1 MIGYLY
7 GHKKYIQITSYQ
19 ILSRYTETSTDGIW
33 QRKEK
38 LGEKYE
44 ENIIFALFSAFMVIA
59 IAVGF
64 YMHWNLTAIAILL
77 GILFVGTICYL
88 IGICQHLIMSIVVS
102 CKEKIHKAYR
112 KYIRR
117 IAVNCGRKVNRW
129 KLEDTGENHISLLSP
144 IDDFKRHKEYII
156 RLKNAIDQP
165 NVFNIALT
173 GSYGA
178 GKSSILKTFKAYYPE
193 YHYVNVS
200 LASFVEVNM
209 SESDSTPK
217 SNEDSFEEQLE
228 YSILQQLFYHVKATN
243 IPESRFG
250 RIERT
255 SRKKRIFVVVCI
267 LLFVVANLC
276 LFCQEQVT
284 KYFLIP
290 TEVLKSSF
298 LFGLSICVFIL
309 GICVILF
316 QLILFIKKISIKN
329 LTLDK
334 ATLEFEEKKNVSI
347 MNRYLDEILYLFQE
361 KKYNIVIF
369 EDIDR
374 FENTHIF
381 TKLRELNLILNQSEE
396 IGRRIIFLY
405 ALKDDI
411 FANAEERTKFFDYIV
426 PVIPF
431 VNVSNS
437 GDLFRRKIAN
447 LHIPEAEVRSSFITD
462 ISVFVNDMRVL
473 TNVVNEFDLYRNLLD
488 KKLNKEKLL
497 AMILYKN
504 LFPTDFSLLH
514 QNKGV
519 VYQTFFSAPKIRNEI
534 REDDSDRLKE
544 IDSEIQAISE
554 ETLRSIEELR
564 AVIVGKLLKLWPGD
578 DWEIYCDG
586 GKKQISSLFSEENIL
601 HILDG
606 NIYFENKYYRYQTR
620 HLNADEIKSSLG
632 ESYKYRI
639 RKKIIQSVADDKI
652 KTLRDKRKVLMDD
665 IAAIDK
671 YTLSVIAKTER
682 DIFEHVEIPKGE
694 EEKYKV
700 LKYFLEKGY
709 IDEEYFFYISIFQE
723 GRLTPSD
730 QEFLLSIKFNTP
742 KEFDYKLQEIPSLI
756 QNLSAVDYDHKGI
769 LNKDLLEYCLLHE
782 DEYEEECDAILKQM
796 IVHEQYIDLL
806 YQFMQ
811 EGNCVPTFIKRLAHI
826 DKNVWKSL
834 DMDKKHTNKDKD
846 RVISTLFKYA
856 DINDIRAINTSYP
869 FNTYINDNNNYSDL
883 FEDIDQ
889 VRARELLDLL
899 NLNVQSL
906 IDDSN
911 AADTYSYIYENN
923 MYALTLDNIK
933 VIFKHNDLPVVDLD
947 SAIYT
952 SIEETEL
959 NELQDYVLLELPAFV
974 ENLMLASSNI
984 HESSDTIVSLMDEDI
999 QTSDIIKLIK
1009 HNDTLWDDCKG
1020 ISDENIVRNL
1030 FWKNK
1035 IKMTIKNV
1043 KHYCSCIGTWK
1054 IDSSL
1059 VVFMN
1064 LNEEKTMEEFTKLV
1078 QSNDEHETELL
1089 ASVVKS
1095 DNINDNIAFSI
1106 FNNHWLIDAW
1116 SKELSQLNETRV
1128 RYVVDEGII
1137 TVSPSIYQDIIKG
1150 NPKLSKYLLCKDP
1163 DKIISEWDE
1172 FAFSITTVVEILS
1185 WVEYKKYH
1193 SFILDKIETESV
1205 TPIIANALLA
1215 YFSKSDSEFNL
1226 SLYKEAMEKSDN
1238 PALKILAST
1247 CCIAKRLIA
1256 MNELAGIFAKT
1267 KGIFEGLEKQGEVYS
1282 ISKQVEGA
1290 QDFME
1295 ALHQSKYIGQVKE
1308 KGDYLTGK
1316 VLKRKPK

>member
-1 MIGYLY
+1 M
-7 GHKKYIQITSYQ
+7 KT
-19 ILSRYTETSTDGIW
+19 
-33 QRKEK
+33 
-38 LGEKYE
+38 
-44 ENIIFALFSAFMVIA
+44 NIIFALFTAFIVIA

-64 YMHWNLTAIAILL
+64 YMQWNPIVIAILL
-77 GILFVGTICYL
+77 GMLFVGTICYL
-88 IGICQHLIMSIVVS
+88 IGICRHLIIPSVNS
-102 CKEKIHKAYR
+102 WKEKIHKAYR

-129 KLEDTGENHISLLSP
+129 KLEDTGEKHISLLSP

-217 SNEDSFEEQLE
+217 SKEDSFEEQLE

-255 SRKKRIFVVVCI
+255 SSRKRILMTVSI
-267 LLFVVANLC
+267 LVFVVANLF
-276 LFCQEQVT
+276 LFCQEQLA
-284 KYFLIP
+284 KFFLIP

-361 KKYNIVIF
+361 KKYNVVIF

-381 TKLRELNLILNQSEE
+381 TKLRELNMILNQSEE

-462 ISVFVNDMRVL
+462 ISAFVNDMRVL

-497 AMILYKN
+497 AMTLYKN
-504 LFPTDFSLLH
+504 LYPTDFSLLH

-519 VYQTFFSAPKIRNEI
+519 VYETFMSAKTLRDEI
-534 REDDSDRLKE
+534 QKDDWARLEE
-544 IDSEIQAISE
+544 IDLEIQAINE
-554 ETLRSIEELR
+554 ECVKSIEELR
-564 AVIVGKLLKLWPGD
+564 AVIIGKLMKLWPGE
-578 DWEIYCDG
+578 DWNIYCNRSRKSITD
-586 GKKQISSLFSEENIL
+586 LYSEENIQL
-601 HILDG
+601 ILKG
-606 NIYFENKYYRYQTR
+606 NVSFESRHNYRPRNLT
-620 HLNADEIKSSLG
+620 LDEIKTTLG
-632 ESYKYRI
+632 ESYYYTK
-639 RKKIIQSVADDKI
+639 RKEQIQSAANNKI
-652 KTLRDKRKVLMDD
+652 EYLRDERRAFMDE
-665 IAAIDK
+665 IAVTNK
-671 YTLSVIAKTER
+671 YTLLDIAKSDR
-682 DIFEHVEIPKGE
+682 NIFEYVGTIKGH

-700 LKYFLEKGY
+700 LKYLLEKGY
-709 IDEEYFFYISIFQE
+709 IDEEYFFYISIFHE

-730 QEFLLSIKFNTP
+730 QEFLLSIKFNAP

-756 QNLSAVDYDHKGI
+756 QNLSVVDYDHKGI

-796 IVHEQYIDLL
+796 VVHEEYIDLL
-806 YQFMQ
+806 YQFVH
-811 EGNCVPTFIKRLAHI
+811 EGNCVPTFIKRLVHI
-826 DKNVWKSL
+826 DNVWKSL
-834 DMDKKHTNKDKD
+834 DKDINHITKDKD
-846 RVISTLFKYA
+846 KVISMMFKYA
-856 DINDIRAINTSYP
+856 DINDIRTINTSYP
-869 FNTYINDNNNYSDL
+869 FNNYINDNNNYSNL

-889 VRARELLDLL
+889 VRVRELLDLL
-899 NLNVQSL
+899 DLTVQSL
-906 IDDSN
+906 KDDSN

-933 VIFKHNDLPVVDLD
+933 VIFKHNELPVDNLD

-959 NELQDYVLLELPAFV
+959 NELQDYVHQELPAIV
-974 ENLMLASSNI
+974 ENLMLASSNT

-999 QTSDIIKLIK
+999 KVDDIIKLIK
-1009 HNDTLWDDCKG
+1009 HNNTLWDDCKD
-1020 ISDENIVRNL
+1020 ITDKDIVSTL
-1030 FWKNK
+1030 FAENK
-1035 IKMTIKNV
+1035 IKMTFENV
-1043 KHYCSCIGTWK
+1043 KHYCSCIGSWN
-1054 IDSSL
+1054 IDGTL
-1059 VVFMN
+1059 VAFMN
-1064 LNEEKTMEEFTKLV
+1064 CNEEKSREEFSKLV
-1078 QSNDEHETELL
+1078 ESNDAHEIELL
-1089 ASVVKS
+1089 LSVVQADDIK
-1095 DNINDNIAFSI
+1095 DNIAYSV
-1106 FNNHWLIDAW
+1106 FNNHCLINVW
-1116 SKELSQLNETRV
+1116 SKNLSQLNEKRV
-1128 RYVVDEGII
+1128 RYVADEGII
-1137 TVSPSIYQDIIKG
+1137 SISPSNYQDIITEH
-1150 NPKLSKYLLCKDP
+1150 PLLSKYLLCKNP
-1163 DKIISEWDE
+1163 DNIISEWDE
-1172 FAFSITTVVEILS
+1172 FAFSITDVVEMLS
-1185 WVEYKKYH
+1185 WIEYKKYH
-1193 SFILDKIETESV
+1193 NFILNKIELESI
-1205 TPIIANALLA
+1205 TPDIADALLS
-1215 YFSKSDSEFNL
+1215 YFVNSDSEFNL
-1226 SLYKEAMEKSDN
+1226 PLYAEAMEKSDN
-1238 PALKILAST
+1238 LALKVFANT
-1247 CCIAKRLIA
+1247 CCIEKRTIA

-1267 KGIFEGLEKQGEVYS
+1267 KGIFEGLETQGEVYS

-1290 QDFME
+1290 QDFMN
-1295 ALHQSKYIGQVKE
+1295 ALHQFRYIGQVKE

>member
-1 MIGYLY
+1 M
-7 GHKKYIQITSYQ
+7 KV
-19 ILSRYTETSTDGIW
+19 
-33 QRKEK
+33 
-38 LGEKYE
+38 
-44 ENIIFALFSAFMVIA
+44 NIIFTLLTAFMLIA

-64 YMHWNLTAIAILL
+64 YMKWDSTAIAILFGL
-77 GILFVGTICYL
+77 SFVGIICNL
-88 IGICQHLIMSIVVS
+88 ISYCKKLILPFCRY
-102 CKEKIHKAYR
+102 CKAKIHKSYR
-112 KYIRR
+112 IIIRR
-117 IAVNCGRKVNRW
+117 LAVNCSRKINRW
-129 KLEDTGENHISLLSP
+129 KLEETDERQISLLSP
-144 IDDFKRHKEYII
+144 IDDFNRHKEYII

-209 SESDSTPK
+209 PESDITPK
-217 SNEDSFEEQLE
+217 DKEDGFEEQLE

-250 RIERT
+250 RIERI
-255 SRKKRIFVVVCI
+255 SKKKRILMVLGI
-267 LLFVVANLC
+267 LLFVVANLF
-276 LFCQEQVT
+276 LFCQEQVN

-290 TEVLKSSF
+290 AEVLKSSS
-298 LFGLSICVFIL
+298 LFGISISVFVI

-361 KKYNIVIF
+361 KKYNVVIF

-396 IGRRIIFLY
+396 IGRRIVFLY

-431 VNVSNS
+431 VNASNS
-437 GDLFRRKIAN
+437 GDLFRRKITD
-447 LHIPEAEVRSSFITD
+447 LHIPEAEVSSSFITD

-488 KKLNKEKLL
+488 KKLKKGKLL

-504 LFPTDFSLLH
+504 LYPTDFSLLH

-519 VYQTFFSAPKIRNEI
+519 VYETFMSVETLKDEI
-534 REDDSDRLKE
+534 LEDDRTRINKFNSD
-544 IDSEIQAISE
+544 IQNINEECLRNLNELYAVIIGKFITLYPDGGWYLYCDNKRRDISE
-554 ETLRSIEELR
+554 FYS
-564 AVIVGKLLKLWPGD
+564 D
-578 DWEIYCDG
+578 
-586 GKKQISSLFSEENIL
+586 ENIL
-601 HILDG
+601 KILNGQVGFSENYYGPRFFSKEDIKKALG
-606 NIYFENKYYRYQTR
+606 N
-620 HLNADEIKSSLG
+620 
-632 ESYKYRI
+632 SYDYVK
-639 RKKIIQSVADDKI
+639 RKELIQSIADDKI

-671 YTLSVIAKTER
+671 YTLSDIAKADR

-730 QEFLLSIKFNTP
+730 QEFLLSIKFNAP

-796 IVHEQYIDLL
+796 VVHEQYIDLL

-811 EGNCVPTFIKRLAHI
+811 EGNCVPTFIKRLVHI
-826 DKNVWKSL
+826 DNVWKSL
-834 DMDKKHTNKDKD
+834 DKDINHITKDKD
-846 RVISTLFKYA
+846 KVISAMFKYA
-856 DINDIRAINTSYP
+856 DINDIRTVNTSYP

-906 IDDSN
+906 IDGSN

-923 MYALTLDNIK
+923 MYALTLDNVK
-933 VIFKHNDLPVVDLD
+933 VIFKHNELPVDNLD

-959 NELQDYVLLELPAFV
+959 NELQDYVHQELPAIV
-974 ENLMLASSNI
+974 KNLMLASSNT

-1009 HNDTLWDDCKG
+1009 HNDTLWDDCKN
-1020 ISDENIVRNL
+1020 ITDQNIVSTL
-1030 FWKNK
+1030 FVENK
-1035 IKMTIKNV
+1035 IKMTFENV
-1043 KHYCSCIGTWK
+1043 KHYCSCIGSWN
-1054 IDSSL
+1054 IDNTL
-1059 VVFMN
+1059 VDFMN
-1064 LNEEKTMEEFTKLV
+1064 LNEEKSMEEFTKLV
-1078 QSNDEHETELL
+1078 QSNDEHEIELL
-1089 ASVVKS
+1089 TSVVQS
-1095 DNINDNIAFSI
+1095 DNIIDNIAFSV
-1106 FNNHWLIDAW
+1106 FNNYWLIDVW
-1116 SKELSQLNETRV
+1116 SKELSQLNENRV
-1128 RYVVDEGII
+1128 RYVVNEGII
-1137 TVSPSIYQDIIKG
+1137 TVSSSIYQDIIKG
-1150 NPKLSKYLLCKDP
+1150 HPKLSKYLLCKDP

-1193 SFILDKIETESV
+1193 SFILDQIETESV
-1205 TPIIANALLA
+1205 TPIIANALLS

-1226 SLYKEAMEKSDN
+1226 SLYTEAMEKSDN

-1256 MNELAGIFAKT
+1256 MNELPNIFAKA

-1290 QDFME
+1290 RHFMD
-1295 ALHQSKYIGQVKE
+1295 ALHQFRYIGQVKE

>member
-1 MIGYLY
+1 M
-7 GHKKYIQITSYQ
+7 KT
-19 ILSRYTETSTDGIW
+19 
-33 QRKEK
+33 
-38 LGEKYE
+38 
-44 ENIIFALFSAFMVIA
+44 NIIFALFTAFIVIA

-64 YMHWNLTAIAILL
+64 YMQWNPIVIAILL
-77 GILFVGTICYL
+77 GMLFVGTICYL
-88 IGICQHLIMSIVVS
+88 IGICRHLIIPSVNS
-102 CKEKIHKAYR
+102 WKEKIHKAYR

-129 KLEDTGENHISLLSP
+129 KLEDTGEKHISLLSP

-200 LASFVEVNM
+200 LASFVEINM

-217 SNEDSFEEQLE
+217 SKEDSFEEQLE

-255 SRKKRIFVVVCI
+255 SSRKRILMTVSI
-267 LLFVVANLC
+267 LVFVVANLF
-276 LFCQEQVT
+276 LFCQEQLA
-284 KYFLIP
+284 KFFLIP

-361 KKYNIVIF
+361 KKYNVVIF

-431 VNVSNS
+431 VNASNS
-437 GDLFRRKIAN
+437 GDLFRRKITG
-447 LHIPEAEVRSSFITD
+447 LRIPEVEVSSSFITD
-462 ISVFVNDMRVL
+462 ISAFVNDMRVL

-488 KKLNKEKLL
+488 KKLKKEKLL

-504 LFPTDFSLLH
+504 LYPTDFSLLH

-519 VYQTFFSAPKIRNEI
+519 VYETFMSA
-534 REDDSDRLKE
+534 
-544 IDSEIQAISE
+544 
-554 ETLRSIEELR
+554 ETLRDEILEDDRTQIDKVDSNLQAINEECLR
-564 AVIVGKLLKLWPGD
+564 NLNELYAVIIGKFITLYPDGGWYL
-578 DWEIYCDG
+578 YCDNKRRG
-586 GKKQISSLFSEENIL
+586 ISEFYSDENIL
-601 HILDG
+601 KILNGQVGFSED
-606 NIYFENKYYRYQTR
+606 YSRPRFFSKE
-620 HLNADEIKSSLG
+620 EIKNVLG
-632 ESYKYRI
+632 NSFDYEK
-639 RKKIIQSVADDKI
+639 RKKRIQSITDDKI
-652 KTLRDKRKVLMDD
+652 KTLRDKRKALMDD
-665 IAAIDK
+665 IAAIEK
-671 YTLSVIAKTER
+671 HTLSDIAKSDR
-682 DIFEHVEIPKGE
+682 DIFEHVGTIKGQ

-700 LKYFLEKGY
+700 LKYLLEKGY

-730 QEFLLSIKFNTP
+730 QEFLLSIKFNAP

-796 IVHEQYIDLL
+796 VVHEQYIDLL

-811 EGNCVPTFIKRLAHI
+811 EGNCVPTFIKRLVHI
-826 DKNVWKSL
+826 DNVWKSL
-834 DMDKKHTNKDKD
+834 DKDINHIAKDKNK
-846 RVISTLFKYA
+846 VISMMFKYA
-856 DINDIRAINTSYP
+856 DINDIRTVNTSYP
-869 FNTYINDNNNYSDL
+869 FNTYINDNNNYSEL

-923 MYALTLDNIK
+923 MYALTLDNVK
-933 VIFKHNDLPVVDLD
+933 VIFKHNELPVDNLD

-959 NELQDYVLLELPAFV
+959 NELQDYVHQELPAIV
-974 ENLMLASSNI
+974 ENLMLASSNT
-984 HESSDTIVSLMDEDI
+984 HESSDTIVSLMEEDI

-1009 HNDTLWDDCKG
+1009 HNDTLWDDCK
-1020 ISDENIVRNL
+1020 NITDQNVVSTL
-1030 FWKNK
+1030 FVENK
-1035 IKMTIKNV
+1035 IKMTFENV
-1043 KHYCSCIGTWK
+1043 KYYCSCIGSWN
-1054 IDSSL
+1054 IDNIL
-1059 VVFMN
+1059 TAFMN
-1064 LNEEKTMEEFTKLV
+1064 RNEEKSMEEFTKLV
-1078 QSNDEHETELL
+1078 ESNDAHEIELL
-1089 ASVVKS
+1089 LSVVQADDIK
-1095 DNINDNIAFSI
+1095 DNIAYSV
-1106 FNNHWLIDAW
+1106 FNNHCLIDVW
-1116 SKELSQLNETRV
+1116 SKNLSQLNVKRV

-1137 TVSPSIYQDIIKG
+1137 SISPSNYQDIITEH
-1150 NPKLSKYLLCKDP
+1150 PLLSKYLLCKNP
-1163 DKIISEWDE
+1163 DSIISEWDE
-1172 FAFSITTVVEILS
+1172 FAFSITAVVEMLS
-1185 WVEYKKYH
+1185 WIEYKKYH
-1193 SFILDKIETESV
+1193 NFILNKIELESI
-1205 TPIIANALLA
+1205 TPTIANALLS

-1226 SLYKEAMEKSDN
+1226 SLYAEAMEKSSN
-1238 PALKILAST
+1238 PALKVLAST
-1247 CCIAKRLIA
+1247 CCIAKRIIA
-1256 MNELAGIFAKT
+1256 VNELPNIFAKT

-1290 QDFME
+1290 QDFMN
-1295 ALHQSKYIGQVKE
+1295 ALHQFRYIGQVKE

>member
-1 MIGYLY
+1 
-7 GHKKYIQITSYQ
+7 
-19 ILSRYTETSTDGIW
+19 
-33 QRKEK
+33 
-38 LGEKYE
+38 
-44 ENIIFALFSAFMVIA
+44 MVIA

-64 YMHWNLTAIAILL
+64 YMQWNPTVIVILL
-77 GILFVGTICYL
+77 GMLFMGTICYL
-88 IGICQHLIMSIVVS
+88 IGICRHLIISSIIS
-102 CKEKIHKAYR
+102 YKEKIHKAYR

-298 LFGLSICVFIL
+298 LFGSSICIFIL

-361 KKYNIVIF
+361 KKYNVVIF

-396 IGRRIIFLY
+396 IGRRIVFLY

-431 VNVSNS
+431 VNASNS
-437 GDLFRRKIAN
+437 GDLFRRKITD
-447 LHIPEAEVRSSFITD
+447 LHIPEAEVSSSFITD

-488 KKLNKEKLL
+488 KKLKKGKLL

-504 LFPTDFSLLH
+504 LYPTDFSWLH

-519 VYQTFFSAPKIRNEI
+519 VYETFMSSPKIRSEI

-544 IDSEIQAISE
+544 IDSEIQGISE

-564 AVIVGKLLKLWPGD
+564 AVIVGKLLKLWPGPGWD
-578 DWEIYCDG
+578 IYCDG
-586 GKKQISSLFSEENIL
+586 RNIDINSLYSEDNIQ
-601 HILDG
+601 HILKG
-606 NIYFENKYYRYQTR
+606 NIFFRNSIYSNSVK
-620 HLNADEIKSSLG
+620 HLNTDEIKSTLG
-632 ESYKYRI
+632 ESYKYSV
-639 RKKIIQSVADDKI
+639 RKKNIQSVANNKI
-652 KTLRDKRKVLMDD
+652 EYLRDERRAFMDE

-671 YTLSVIAKTER
+671 YTLTDIAKSDR
-682 DIFEHVEIPKGE
+682 DIFEHVDIPKGE

-700 LKYFLEKGY
+700 LKYLLEKGY

-730 QEFLLSIKFNTP
+730 QEFLLLSNSIH
-742 KEFDYKLQEIPSLI
+742 Q
-756 QNLSAVDYDHKGI
+756 
-769 LNKDLLEYCLLHE
+769 
-782 DEYEEECDAILKQM
+782 
-796 IVHEQYIDLL
+796 
-806 YQFMQ
+806 
-811 EGNCVPTFIKRLAHI
+811 
-826 DKNVWKSL
+826 
-834 DMDKKHTNKDKD
+834 
-846 RVISTLFKYA
+846 
-856 DINDIRAINTSYP
+856 
-869 FNTYINDNNNYSDL
+869 
-883 FEDIDQ
+883 
-889 VRARELLDLL
+889 
-899 NLNVQSL
+899 
-906 IDDSN
+906 
-911 AADTYSYIYENN
+911 
-923 MYALTLDNIK
+923 
-933 VIFKHNDLPVVDLD
+933 
-947 SAIYT
+947 
-952 SIEETEL
+952 
-959 NELQDYVLLELPAFV
+959 
-974 ENLMLASSNI
+974 
-984 HESSDTIVSLMDEDI
+984 
-999 QTSDIIKLIK
+999 
-1009 HNDTLWDDCKG
+1009 
-1020 ISDENIVRNL
+1020 RNL
-1030 FWKNK
+1030 
-1035 IKMTIKNV
+1035 II
-1043 KHYCSCIGTWK
+1043 SCK
-1054 IDSSL
+1054 K
-1059 VVFMN
+1059 F
-1064 LNEEKTMEEFTKLV
+1064 
-1078 QSNDEHETELL
+1078 LL
-1089 ASVVKS
+1089 
-1095 DNINDNIAFSI
+1095 
-1106 FNNHWLIDAW
+1106 
-1116 SKELSQLNETRV
+1116 LSRT
-1128 RYVVDEGII
+1128 
-1137 TVSPSIYQDIIKG
+1137 
-1150 NPKLSKYLLCKDP
+1150 YLL
-1163 DKIISEWDE
+1163 
-1172 FAFSITTVVEILS
+1172 
-1185 WVEYKKYH
+1185 
-1193 SFILDKIETESV
+1193 
-1205 TPIIANALLA
+1205 
-1215 YFSKSDSEFNL
+1215 
-1226 SLYKEAMEKSDN
+1226 
-1238 PALKILAST
+1238 
-1247 CCIAKRLIA
+1247 
-1256 MNELAGIFAKT
+1256 
-1267 KGIFEGLEKQGEVYS
+1267 
-1282 ISKQVEGA
+1282 
-1290 QDFME
+1290 
-1295 ALHQSKYIGQVKE
+1295 
-1308 KGDYLTGK
+1308 
-1316 VLKRKPK
+1316 

>member
-1 MIGYLY
+1 
-7 GHKKYIQITSYQ
+7 
-19 ILSRYTETSTDGIW
+19 
-33 QRKEK
+33 
-38 LGEKYE
+38 
-44 ENIIFALFSAFMVIA
+44 MVIA

-64 YMHWNLTAIAILL
+64 YMQWNPTVIVILL
-77 GILFVGTICYL
+77 GMLFVGTICYL
-88 IGICQHLIMSIVVS
+88 IGICRHLIMPSVNS
-102 CKEKIHKAYR
+102 WKEKIHKAYR

-117 IAVNCGRKVNRW
+117 IAVNCGRKVIRW
-129 KLEDTGENHISLLSP
+129 KLEDAGEKHISLLSP

-217 SNEDSFEEQLE
+217 SKEDSFEEQLE

-250 RIERT
+250 RIERI
-255 SRKKRIFVVVCI
+255 SKKKRILMALGI
-267 LLFVVANLC
+267 LLFVVANLF

-290 TEVLKSSF
+290 PEVLKYSF
-298 LFGLSICVFIL
+298 LFGISISVFVF

-347 MNRYLDEILYLFQE
+347 MNRYLDEILYLFQGN
-361 KKYNIVIF
+361 KYNVVIF

-396 IGRRIIFLY
+396 IGRRIVFLY

-431 VNVSNS
+431 VNASNS
-437 GDLFRRKIAN
+437 GDLFRRKITG
-447 LHIPEAEVRSSFITD
+447 LRIPEVEVSSSFITD
-462 ISVFVNDMRVL
+462 ISAFVNDMRVL

-488 KKLNKEKLL
+488 KKLKKEKLL

-504 LFPTDFSLLH
+504 LYPTDFSLLH

-519 VYQTFFSAPKIRNEI
+519 VYETFMSA
-534 REDDSDRLKE
+534 
-544 IDSEIQAISE
+544 
-554 ETLRSIEELR
+554 ETLRDEILEDDRTQIDKVDSNLQAINEECLR
-564 AVIVGKLLKLWPGD
+564 NLNELYAVIIGKFITLYPDGGWYL
-578 DWEIYCDG
+578 YCDNKRRG
-586 GKKQISSLFSEENIL
+586 ISEFYSDENIL
-601 HILDG
+601 KILNGQVGFSED
-606 NIYFENKYYRYQTR
+606 YSRPRFFSKE
-620 HLNADEIKSSLG
+620 EIKNVLG
-632 ESYKYRI
+632 NSFDYEK
-639 RKKIIQSVADDKI
+639 RKKRIQSITDDKI
-652 KTLRDKRKVLMDD
+652 KTLRDKRKALMDD
-665 IAAIDK
+665 IAAIEK
-671 YTLSVIAKTER
+671 HTLSDIAKSDR
-682 DIFEHVEIPKGE
+682 DIFEHVGTIKGQ

-700 LKYFLEKGY
+700 LKYLLEKGY

-730 QEFLLSIKFNTP
+730 QEFLLSIKFNAP

-796 IVHEQYIDLL
+796 VVHEQYIDLL

-811 EGNCVPTFIKRLAHI
+811 EGNCVPTFIKRLVHI
-826 DKNVWKSL
+826 DNVWKSL
-834 DMDKKHTNKDKD
+834 DKDINHIAKDKNK
-846 RVISTLFKYA
+846 VISMMFKYA
-856 DINDIRAINTSYP
+856 DINDIRTVNTSYP
-869 FNTYINDNNNYSDL
+869 FNTYINDNNNYSEL

-923 MYALTLDNIK
+923 MYALTLDNVK
-933 VIFKHNDLPVVDLD
+933 VIFKHNELPVDNLD

-959 NELQDYVLLELPAFV
+959 NELQDYVHQELPAIV
-974 ENLMLASSNI
+974 ENLMLASSNT
-984 HESSDTIVSLMDEDI
+984 HESFDTIVSLMEEDI

-1009 HNDTLWDDCKG
+1009 HNDTLWDDCK
-1020 ISDENIVRNL
+1020 NITDQNVVSTL
-1030 FWKNK
+1030 FVENK
-1035 IKMTIKNV
+1035 IKMTFENV
-1043 KHYCSCIGTWK
+1043 KYYCSCIGSWN
-1054 IDSSL
+1054 IDNIL
-1059 VVFMN
+1059 TAFMN
-1064 LNEEKTMEEFTKLV
+1064 RNEEKSMEEFTKLV
-1078 QSNDEHETELL
+1078 ESNDAHEIELL
-1089 ASVVKS
+1089 LSVVQADDIK
-1095 DNINDNIAFSI
+1095 DNIAYSV
-1106 FNNHWLIDAW
+1106 FNNHCLIDVW
-1116 SKELSQLNETRV
+1116 SKNLSQLNVKRV

-1137 TVSPSIYQDIIKG
+1137 SISPSNYQDIITEH
-1150 NPKLSKYLLCKDP
+1150 PLLSKYLLCKNP
-1163 DKIISEWDE
+1163 DSIISEWDE
-1172 FAFSITTVVEILS
+1172 FAFSITAVVEMLS
-1185 WVEYKKYH
+1185 WIEYKKYH
-1193 SFILDKIETESV
+1193 NFILNKIELESI
-1205 TPIIANALLA
+1205 TPTIANALLS

-1226 SLYKEAMEKSDN
+1226 SLYAEAMEKSSN
-1238 PALKILAST
+1238 PALKVLAST
-1247 CCIAKRLIA
+1247 CCIAKRIIA
-1256 MNELAGIFAKT
+1256 VNELPNIFAKT

-1290 QDFME
+1290 QDFMN
-1295 ALHQSKYIGQVKE
+1295 ALHQFRYIGQVKE

>member
-1 MIGYLY
+1 M
-7 GHKKYIQITSYQ
+7 KA
-19 ILSRYTETSTDGIW
+19 
-33 QRKEK
+33 
-38 LGEKYE
+38 
-44 ENIIFALFSAFMVIA
+44 NIIFTLLTAFMLIA
-59 IAVGF
+59 LAVGF
-64 YMHWNLTAIAILL
+64 YMKWGSIAIAILL
-77 GILFVGTICYL
+77 GLSFVGIICNL
-88 IGICQHLIMSIVVS
+88 ISYCKKLILSFGRY
-102 CKEKIHKAYR
+102 CKAKIHKSYR
-112 KYIRR
+112 IIIRR
-117 IAVNCGRKVNRW
+117 LAVICSRKINRW
-129 KLEDTGENHISLLSP
+129 KLEETDERQISLLSP
-144 IDDFKRHKEYII
+144 IDDFNRHKEYII

-200 LASFVEVNM
+200 LASFVEVNL
-209 SESDSTPK
+209 SDGDNTVNGK
-217 SNEDSFEEQLE
+217 QDSFEEQLE

-255 SRKKRIFVVVCI
+255 SRKKRILVVVSI
-267 LLFVVANLC
+267 LLFIVANLF
-276 LFCQEQVT
+276 LFCQEQVN

-298 LFGLSICVFIL
+298 LFGISISVLFI
-309 GICVILF
+309 GIFVILF

-361 KKYNIVIF
+361 KKYNVVIF

-462 ISVFVNDMRVL
+462 ISAFVNDMRVL

-504 LFPTDFSLLH
+504 LYPTDFSLLH

-519 VYQTFFSAPKIRNEI
+519 VYETFISTGLLKDEI
-534 REDDSDRLKE
+534 KKDDRKRLEE
-544 IDSEIQAISE
+544 IDLEIQAISE
-554 ETLRSIEELR
+554 ESLRSIEELR
-564 AVIVGKLLKLWPGD
+564 AVIVGKILKLWPGS
-578 DWEIYCDG
+578 DWEIYIDG
-586 GKKQISSLFSEENIL
+586 NKVDISSLYSEKNIQ
-601 HILDG
+601 HILNG
-606 NIYFENKYYRYQTR
+606 NISFRNNYYSYDVKNFTVE
-620 HLNADEIKSSLG
+620 EIKSTLG
-632 ESYKYRI
+632 ESYNYSK
-639 RKKIIQSVADDKI
+639 RKTLIQSIADDKI
-652 KTLRDKRKVLMDD
+652 EYLREERKVFADALSATEKFTLLD
-665 IAAIDK
+665 IAKSD
-671 YTLSVIAKTER
+671 R
-682 DIFEHVEIPKGE
+682 NIFEHVDTIKGH

-700 LKYFLEKGY
+700 LKYLLEKGY
-709 IDEEYFFYISIFQE
+709 IDEKYFFYISIFQE

-730 QEFLLSIKFNTP
+730 QEFLLSIKFNAP

-756 QNLSAVDYDHKGI
+756 QNLSVVDYDHKGI
-769 LNKDLLEYCLLHE
+769 LNKDLLKYCLLHD
-782 DEYEEECDAILKQM
+782 DEYDDECDAILKQM
-796 IVHEQYIDLL
+796 VVHEQYIDLL

-811 EGNCVPTFIKRLAHI
+811 EGNCVPTFIKRLVHI

-834 DMDKKHTNKDKD
+834 NMDMNHTNKDKD
-846 RVISTLFKYA
+846 RVISTMFKYA
-856 DINDIRAINTSYP
+856 DINDIRSVNTSYP
-869 FNTYINDNNNYSDL
+869 FNTYVNDNYNYSDL

-889 VRARELLDLL
+889 KKVRELLDLL
-899 NLNVQSL
+899 DLNVQSL
-906 IDDSN
+906 KDDSN
-911 AADTYSYIYENN
+911 GTDTYSYIYENN

-933 VIFKHNDLPVVDLD
+933 VIFKHNELPVDNLD

-952 SIEETEL
+952 SIEEAEL
-959 NELQDYVLLELPAFV
+959 NELQGYVLQELPAFV
-974 ENLMLASSNI
+974 DNLMLTSSNT

-999 QTSDIIKLIK
+999 KLDDIIKLIK
-1009 HNDTLWDDCKG
+1009 HNDTLWDDCKD
-1020 ISDENIVRNL
+1020 ITDKDVVSTL
-1030 FWKNK
+1030 FAENK
-1035 IKMTIKNV
+1035 IKMTFENV
-1043 KHYCSCIGTWK
+1043 KHYCSCIDSWN
-1054 IDSSL
+1054 IDNTL
-1059 VVFMN
+1059 AAFMN
-1064 LNEEKTMEEFTKLV
+1064 RNNEKSMKEFTKLV
-1078 QSNDEHETELL
+1078 ESNDAHEIELL
-1089 ASVVKS
+1089 LSVVQADDIK
-1095 DNINDNIAFSI
+1095 DNIAYSV
-1106 FNNHWLIDAW
+1106 FNNHCLIDVW
-1116 SKELSQLNETRV
+1116 SKNLSQLNEKRV

-1137 TVSPSIYQDIIKG
+1137 SISPSNYQDIITEH
-1150 NPKLSKYLLCKDP
+1150 PLLSKYLLCKDP

-1172 FAFSITTVVEILS
+1172 FAFSITAVVEMLS
-1185 WVEYKKYH
+1185 WIEYKKYH
-1193 SFILDKIETESV
+1193 NFILNKIELESI
-1205 TPIIANALLA
+1205 TPTIANALLS
-1215 YFSKSDSEFNL
+1215 YFSKPDSEFNL
-1226 SLYKEAMEKSDN
+1226 SLYTEAMEKSSN
-1238 PALKILAST
+1238 PALKVLAST
-1247 CCIAKRLIA
+1247 CCITKRMIA
-1256 MNELAGIFAKT
+1256 INELPNIFAKT

-1290 QDFME
+1290 QHFMD
-1295 ALHQSKYIGQVKE
+1295 ALHQFKYIGQVKE

>member
-1 MIGYLY
+1 
-7 GHKKYIQITSYQ
+7 
-19 ILSRYTETSTDGIW
+19 
-33 QRKEK
+33 
-38 LGEKYE
+38 
-44 ENIIFALFSAFMVIA
+44 MVIA

-64 YMHWNLTAIAILL
+64 YMQWNPTVIVILL
-77 GILFVGTICYL
+77 GMLFMGTICYL
-88 IGICQHLIMSIVVS
+88 IGICRHLIISSIIS
-102 CKEKIHKAYR
+102 YKEKIDKAYR
-112 KYIRR
+112 KYIRK
-117 IAVNCGRKVNRW
+117 IAVNCSRKVNRW

-396 IGRRIIFLY
+396 IGRRIVFLY

-431 VNVSNS
+431 VNASNS

-671 YTLSVIAKTER
+671 YTLSVIAKTDR

-694 EEKYKV
+694 EEKHKV
-700 LKYFLEKGY
+700 LKYLLEKGY

-756 QNLSAVDYDHKGI
+756 QNLSVVDYDHKGI
-769 LNKDLLEYCLLHE
+769 LNKDLLKFCLLHE
-782 DEYEEECDAILKQM
+782 DEYEDECDAILKQM
-796 IVHEQYIDLL
+796 VVHEQYIDLL

-811 EGNCVPTFIKRLAHI
+811 EGNCVPTFIKRLVRI

-834 DMDKKHTNKDKD
+834 NMDKKHTNKDKD

-959 NELQDYVLLELPAFV
+959 NELQGYVHQELPAFV
-974 ENLMLASSNI
+974 DNLMLTSSNT

-999 QTSDIIKLIK
+999 KVDDIIKLIK
-1009 HNDTLWDDCKG
+1009 HNNTLWDDCKD
-1020 ISDENIVRNL
+1020 ITDKDVVSTL
-1030 FWKNK
+1030 FAENK
-1035 IKMTIKNV
+1035 IKMTFENV
-1043 KHYCSCIGTWK
+1043 KHYCSCIGSWN
-1054 IDSSL
+1054 IDGTL
-1059 VVFMN
+1059 VAFMN
-1064 LNEEKTMEEFTKLV
+1064 CNEEKSMEEFTKLV
-1078 QSNDEHETELL
+1078 ESNDEHEKELL
-1089 ASVVKS
+1089 SSVVES
-1095 DNINDNIAFSI
+1095 DGINDKIAFSI
-1106 FNNHWLIDAW
+1106 FNNRILIDIW
-1116 SKELSQLNETRV
+1116 CKDLSQLNVKRI

-1137 TVSPSIYQDIIKG
+1137 SISPSTYQDIIAEH
-1150 NPKLSKYLLCKDP
+1150 PLLSKYLLCKNP
-1163 DKIISEWDE
+1163 DSIISEWDE
-1172 FAFSITTVVEILS
+1172 FAFSITDVVEMLS
-1185 WVEYKKYH
+1185 WIEYKKYH
-1193 SFILDKIETESV
+1193 NFILNKIELESI
-1205 TPIIANALLA
+1205 TPTIANALLS
-1215 YFSKSDSEFNL
+1215 YFCKSYSEFNL
-1226 SLYKEAMEKSDN
+1226 SLYTEAMEKSSN
-1238 PALKILAST
+1238 PVLKVLAST

>member
-1 MIGYLY
+1 M
-7 GHKKYIQITSYQ
+7 KK
-19 ILSRYTETSTDGIW
+19 
-33 QRKEK
+33 
-38 LGEKYE
+38 
-44 ENIIFALFSAFMVIA
+44 NIIFALFTAFMLIA
-59 IAVGF
+59 ISVGF
-64 YMHWNLTAIAILL
+64 YMQWNPTVVAILL
-77 GILFVGTICYL
+77 GVLFVGTICYL
-88 IGICQHLIMSIVVS
+88 IGICRQLIMPSVIS
-102 CKEKIHKAYR
+102 CKDKIHKAYR
-112 KYIRR
+112 KIIRR
-117 IAVNCGRKVNRW
+117 IAINCSRKINRW
-129 KLEDTGENHISLLSP
+129 KLEETDERQISLLSP
-144 IDDFKRHKEYII
+144 IDDFNRHKEYII

-209 SESDSTPK
+209 PESDSTPK
-217 SNEDSFEEQLE
+217 GKDDSFEEQLE

-255 SRKKRIFVVVCI
+255 SSRKRILMAVSI
-267 LLFVVANLC
+267 LVFVVANLF
-276 LFCQEQVT
+276 LFCQVQVN

-290 TEVLKSSF
+290 AEVLKSSS
-298 LFGLSICVFIL
+298 LFGISISVFVI

-316 QLILFIKKISIKN
+316 KLILFIKKISIKN

-361 KKYNIVIF
+361 KKYNVVIF

-396 IGRRIIFLY
+396 IGRRIVFLY

-462 ISVFVNDMRVL
+462 ISAFVNDMRVL

-504 LFPTDFSLLH
+504 LYPTDFSLLH

-519 VYQTFFSAPKIRNEI
+519 VYQTFVSAETLRNEI
-534 REDDSDRLKE
+534 QEDDRKRIDD
-544 IDSEIQAISE
+544 IDSEIQDITE
-554 ETLRSIEELR
+554 ESLKSIEELR
-564 AVIVGKLLKLWPGD
+564 AVIVGKFLKLWPGSG
-578 DWEIYCDG
+578 WEIYCDG
-586 GKKQISSLFSEENIL
+586 NKIDISSLYSEKNIL
-601 HILDG
+601 HILEGDIFFR
-606 NIYFENKYYRYQTR
+606 NTYYSYDVK
-620 HLNADEIKSSLG
+620 HLTADEIKSSLG
-632 ESYKYRI
+632 ESYNYSK
-639 RKKIIQSVADDKI
+639 RKELIQSIADDKI
-652 KTLRDKRKVLMDD
+652 EDLREERKVFVDALSATKKITLLD
-665 IAAIDK
+665 IAKSD
-671 YTLSVIAKTER
+671 R
-682 DIFEHVEIPKGE
+682 NIFEHVDTIKGH

-700 LKYFLEKGY
+700 LKYLLEKGY
-709 IDEEYFFYISIFQE
+709 IDEKYFFYISIFQE

-730 QEFLLSIKFNTP
+730 QEFLLSIKFNAP

-756 QNLSAVDYDHKGI
+756 QNLSIVDYDHKGI
-769 LNKDLLEYCLLHE
+769 LNKDLLEFCLLHE
-782 DEYEEECDAILKQM
+782 DEYEYEIKCDAILKQM
-796 IVHEQYIDLL
+796 VVHEQYIDLL
-806 YQFMQ
+806 YKFMQ
-811 EGNCVPTFIKRLAHI
+811 EGDCVPTFIKRLAHI

-856 DINDIRAINTSYP
+856 DINDIRSVDTSYP

-899 NLNVQSL
+899 DLNVQSL

-911 AADTYSYIYENN
+911 AADTYSYIYDNN

-933 VIFKHNDLPVVDLD
+933 VIFKHNELPVDNLD

-959 NELQDYVLLELPAFV
+959 NELQDYVHQELPAIV
-974 ENLMLASSNI
+974 ENLMLAPSNTN
-984 HESSDTIVSLMDEDI
+984 ESSDSIVSLMNKDI
-999 QTSDIIKLIK
+999 QASDIIKLIN
-1009 HNDTLWDDCKG
+1009 HNVTLWDDCEG
-1020 ISDENIVRNL
+1020 ITDKDIVSTL
-1030 FWKNK
+1030 FVGNK
-1035 IKMTIKNV
+1035 IKMTFENV
-1043 KHYCSCIGTWK
+1043 KHYCSCIGSWN
-1054 IDSSL
+1054 IDDTL

-1064 LNEEKTMEEFTKLV
+1064 RNEEKSMEEFTKLV
-1078 QSNDEHETELL
+1078 EINDEHEIELL
-1089 ASVVKS
+1089 ASVVQS
-1095 DNINDNIAFSI
+1095 DDINDNIAFSV
-1106 FNNHWLIDAW
+1106 FNNHCLIDIW
-1116 SKELSQLNETRV
+1116 CNDLSQLNNTRV

-1137 TVSPSIYQDIIKG
+1137 SISPSTYQDIITEH
-1150 NPKLSKYLLCKDP
+1150 PLLSKYLLCKNP
-1163 DKIISEWDE
+1163 DNIISEWDE
-1172 FAFSITTVVEILS
+1172 FAFSITTVVEMLS
-1185 WVEYKKYH
+1185 WIEYKKYH
-1193 SFILDKIETESV
+1193 NFILNKIELESI
-1205 TPIIANALLA
+1205 TPTIANALLS
-1215 YFSKSDSEFNL
+1215 YFSKPDSEFNL
-1226 SLYKEAMEKSDN
+1226 SLYTEAMEKSSN
-1238 PALKILAST
+1238 PALKVLAST
-1247 CCIAKRLIA
+1247 CCIAKRIIA
-1256 MNELAGIFAKT
+1256 INELPNIFAKT

-1290 QDFME
+1290 QHFMD
-1295 ALHQSKYIGQVKE
+1295 ALHQFRYIGQVKE

>member
-1 MIGYLY
+1 M
-7 GHKKYIQITSYQ
+7 KA
-19 ILSRYTETSTDGIW
+19 
-33 QRKEK
+33 
-38 LGEKYE
+38 
-44 ENIIFALFSAFMVIA
+44 NIIFTLLTAFMLIA

-64 YMHWNLTAIAILL
+64 YIKWDSTAIAILFGL
-77 GILFVGTICYL
+77 SFVGIICNL
-88 IGICQHLIMSIVVS
+88 ISYCKKLILPFGRY
-102 CKEKIHKAYR
+102 CKAKIHKSYR
-112 KYIRR
+112 IIIRR
-117 IAVNCGRKVNRW
+117 LAVNCSRKINRW
-129 KLEDTGENHISLLSP
+129 KLEETDERQISLLSP
-144 IDDFKRHKEYII
+144 IHDFNRHKEYII

-200 LASFVEVNM
+200 LAAFVEVNL
-209 SESDSTPK
+209 SDGDNTVK
-217 SNEDSFEEQLE
+217 GKQDSFEEQLE
-228 YSILQQLFYHVKATN
+228 YSILQQLFYHVKAIN

-255 SRKKRIFVVVCI
+255 SRKKRILVVVSL
-267 LLFVVANLC
+267 LLFIVANLF
-276 LFCQEQVT
+276 LFCQEQVN

-290 TEVLKSSF
+290 IEVFKSSF
-298 LFGLSICVFIL
+298 LFGISISVLFI
-309 GICVILF
+309 GTFVILF

-334 ATLEFEEKKNVSI
+334 ATVEFEEKKNVSI

-361 KKYNIVIF
+361 KKYNVVIF

-462 ISVFVNDMRVL
+462 ISAFVNDMRVL

-504 LFPTDFSLLH
+504 LYPTDFSLLH

-519 VYQTFFSAPKIRNEI
+519 VYETFLSTEKLRDEI
-534 REDDSDRLKE
+534 KKDDWARLEE
-544 IDSEIQAISE
+544 IDLEIHAISE
-554 ETLRSIEELR
+554 ESLRSIEELR
-564 AVIVGKLLKLWPGD
+564 AVIVGKILKLWPGS

-586 GKKQISSLFSEENIL
+586 NKIDISSLYSEKNIQ
-601 HILDG
+601 HILEG
-606 NIYFENKYYRYQTR
+606 NVFYRNIYYSYDVK
-620 HLNADEIKSSLG
+620 HLTAEKIKSTLG
-632 ESYKYRI
+632 ESYNYSK
-639 RKKIIQSVADDKI
+639 RKELIQSIAEDKI
-652 KTLRDKRKVLMDD
+652 EDLREERKVFVDALSATEKFTLLD
-665 IAAIDK
+665 IAKSD
-671 YTLSVIAKTER
+671 R
-682 DIFEHVEIPKGE
+682 NIFEHVDTIKGH

-700 LKYFLEKGY
+700 LKYLLEKGY
-709 IDEEYFFYISIFQE
+709 IDEKYFFYISIFQE

-730 QEFLLSIKFNTP
+730 QEFLLSIKFNVP

-756 QNLSAVDYDHKGI
+756 QNLSVVDYDHKGI

-782 DEYEEECDAILKQM
+782 DKYEEECDAILKQM
-796 IVHEQYIDLL
+796 VVHEQYIDLL

-811 EGNCVPTFIKRLAHI
+811 EGNCVPTFIKRLVHI
-826 DKNVWKSL
+826 DNVWKSL
-834 DMDKKHTNKDKD
+834 DKDINHITKDKD
-846 RVISTLFKYA
+846 KVISAMFKYA
-856 DINDIRAINTSYP
+856 DINDIRTVNTSYP

-899 NLNVQSL
+899 DLNVQSL

-923 MYALTLDNIK
+923 MYALTLDNVK
-933 VIFKHNDLPVVDLD
+933 VIFKHNELPVDNLN

-959 NELQDYVLLELPAFV
+959 NELQDYVHQELPAIV

-1009 HNDTLWDDCKG
+1009 HNVTLWDDCKD
-1020 ISDENIVRNL
+1020 ITDKDVVSTL
-1030 FWKNK
+1030 FVENK
-1035 IKMTIKNV
+1035 IKMTFENM
-1043 KHYCSCIGTWK
+1043 KHYCSCIGSWN
-1054 IDSSL
+1054 IDNTL
-1059 VVFMN
+1059 VDFMN
-1064 LNEEKTMEEFTKLV
+1064 LNEEKSMEEFTKLV
-1078 QSNDEHETELL
+1078 ECNDEHEIELL
-1089 ASVVKS
+1089 TSVVQS
-1095 DNINDNIAFSI
+1095 GDINDNIAFFV
-1106 FNNHWLIDAW
+1106 FNNRFLIDIW
-1116 SKELSQLNETRV
+1116 CKDLSQLNETRV

-1150 NPKLSKYLLCKDP
+1150 HPKLSKYLLCKDP

-1205 TPIIANALLA
+1205 TPIIANALLS

-1226 SLYKEAMEKSDN
+1226 SLYREAMEKSDN
-1238 PALKILAST
+1238 PALKILVST

-1267 KGIFEGLEKQGEVYS
+1267 KGIFEGLDKQGEVYS
-1282 ISKQVEGA
+1282 ISKQIEGA
-1290 QDFME
+1290 QHFME

>member
-1 MIGYLY
+1 M
-7 GHKKYIQITSYQ
+7 KA
-19 ILSRYTETSTDGIW
+19 
-33 QRKEK
+33 
-38 LGEKYE
+38 
-44 ENIIFALFSAFMVIA
+44 NIIFALFTAFIVIA

-64 YMHWNLTAIAILL
+64 YMQLNPIVIAILL
-77 GILFVGTICYL
+77 GMLFVGTICYL
-88 IGICQHLIMSIVVS
+88 IGICRHLIMSSVIS

-112 KYIRR
+112 KYIRK
-117 IAVNCGRKVNRW
+117 IAVSCGRKVNRW

-200 LASFVEVNM
+200 LASFVEVNL
-209 SESDSTPK
+209 SDDDNTIK
-217 SNEDSFEEQLE
+217 GKQDSFEEQLE

-250 RIERT
+250 RIERI
-255 SRKKRIFVVVCI
+255 SKKKRILMALGI

-298 LFGLSICVFIL
+298 LFGISISVLFI
-309 GICVILF
+309 GICVVLF

-361 KKYNIVIF
+361 KKYNVVIF

-396 IGRRIIFLY
+396 IGRRIVFLY

-447 LHIPEAEVRSSFITD
+447 LHIPEAEVSSSFITD
-462 ISVFVNDMRVL
+462 ISAFVNDMRVL

-488 KKLNKEKLL
+488 KKLKKDKLL

-504 LFPTDFSLLH
+504 LYPTDFSLLH

-534 REDDSDRLKE
+534 LKDDWARLKE
-544 IDSEIQAISE
+544 IDSEIQGISE
-554 ETLRSIEELR
+554 ETLRSMEELR
-564 AVIVGKLLKLWPGD
+564 AVIVGKLLKLWPGVG
-578 DWEIYCDG
+578 WEIYCNG
-586 GKKQISSLFSEENIL
+586 YQTNISSLFSEENIQ
-601 HILDG
+601 HILKG
-606 NIYFENKYYRYQTR
+606 KIYFISNGFNSSSRQPN
-620 HLNADEIKSSLG
+620 LDEIKSTLG
-632 ESYKYRI
+632 ESYKYSV
-639 RKKIIQSVADDKI
+639 RKKYIQSVANNKI
-652 KTLRDKRKVLMDD
+652 ENLRDERRAFMDE
-665 IAAIDK
+665 IAAIEK
-671 YTLSVIAKTER
+671 YTLSDIAKSDK
-682 DIFEHVEIPKGE
+682 DIFAHVAIPKGE

-700 LKYFLEKGY
+700 LKYLLEKGY
-709 IDEEYFFYISIFQE
+709 IDEKYFFYITLFQE
-723 GRLTPSD
+723 GRLSPSD

-756 QNLSAVDYDHKGI
+756 QNLSVVDYDHKGI
-769 LNKDLLEYCLLHE
+769 LNKDLLKFCLLHE
-782 DEYEEECDAILKQM
+782 DEYEDECDAILKQM
-796 IVHEQYIDLL
+796 VVHEQYIDLL

-811 EGNCVPTFIKRLAHI
+811 EGNCVPTFIKRLVHI

-834 DMDKKHTNKDKD
+834 NMDMKHTNKDKD
-846 RVISTLFKYA
+846 MVISTMFRYA
-856 DINDIRAINTSYP
+856 DINDIRTVNISYP
-869 FNTYINDNNNYSDL
+869 FNTYINDNNNYFEL
-883 FEDIDQ
+883 FENIDQ
-889 VRARELLDLL
+889 ARVRKLLDLL
-899 NLNVQSL
+899 DLNVQSL
-906 IDDSN
+906 KEDSN
-911 AADTYSYIYENN
+911 GTDTYSYIYENN
-923 MYALTLDNIK
+923 MYAQTLDNIK
-933 VIFKHNDLPVVDLD
+933 VIFKHNELPVDNLD

-959 NELQDYVLLELPAFV
+959 NELQGYVHQELSTFV
-974 ENLMLASSNI
+974 DNLMLAPSNTN
-984 HESSDTIVSLMDEDI
+984 ESSDSIVSLMDEDI
-999 QTSDIIKLIK
+999 QVSDIVKLIN
-1009 HNDTLWDDCKG
+1009 HNVTLWDDCKS
-1020 ISDENIVRNL
+1020 IMDESIVSTL
-1030 FWKNK
+1030 FVKNK
-1035 IKMTIKNV
+1035 IKMTFENV
-1043 KHYCSCIGTWK
+1043 KHYCSCIGSWN
-1054 IDSSL
+1054 IDDTL
-1059 VVFMN
+1059 VAFMN
-1064 LNEEKTMEEFTKLV
+1064 RNEEKSMEEFTKLV
-1078 QSNDEHETELL
+1078 ECNDEHEIELL
-1089 ASVVKS
+1089 SSVVES
-1095 DNINDNIAFSI
+1095 DGINDKIAFAV
-1106 FNNHWLIDAW
+1106 FNNHSLIDIW
-1116 SKELSQLNETRV
+1116 CNDLSQLNETRV
-1128 RYVVDEGII
+1128 RYVVDKGII
-1137 TVSPSIYQDIIKG
+1137 SISPSTYQDIITEH
-1150 NPKLSKYLLCKDP
+1150 PQMSKYLLCKNP
-1163 DKIISEWDE
+1163 DNIISEWDE
-1172 FAFSITTVVEILS
+1172 FAFSITTVVEMLS
-1185 WVEYKKYH
+1185 WIEYKKYH
-1193 SFILDKIETESV
+1193 NFILNKIEMESI
-1205 TPIIANALLA
+1205 TPTIANALLS
-1215 YFSKSDSEFNL
+1215 YFSKPDSEFNL
-1226 SLYKEAMEKSDN
+1226 SLYMEAMEKSSN
-1238 PALKILAST
+1238 PVLKVLAST
-1247 CCIAKRLIA
+1247 CCIAKRIIA
-1256 MNELAGIFAKT
+1256 VNELPNIFAKT

-1290 QDFME
+1290 QHFMD
-1295 ALHQSKYIGQVKE
+1295 ALHQFRYIGHVRE

>member
-1 MIGYLY
+1 ML
-7 GHKKYIQITSYQ
+7 
-19 ILSRYTETSTDGIW
+19 
-33 QRKEK
+33 
-38 LGEKYE
+38 
-44 ENIIFALFSAFMVIA
+44 IA
-59 IAVGF
+59 ISVGF
-64 YMHWNLTAIAILL
+64 YMQWNPTVVAILL
-77 GILFVGTICYL
+77 GVLFVGTICYL
-88 IGICQHLIMSIVVS
+88 IGICRHLIMRIVIS
-102 CKEKIHKAYR
+102 CKDKIHKAYR
-112 KYIRR
+112 KIIRR
-117 IAVNCGRKVNRW
+117 IAINCSRKINRW
-129 KLEDTGENHISLLSP
+129 KLEETDERQITLLSP
-144 IDDFKRHKEYII
+144 IDDFNRHKENII

-178 GKSSILKTFKAYYPE
+178 GKSSILKTFKAYYLE

-209 SESDSTPK
+209 SESDSTQK
-217 SNEDSFEEQLE
+217 SKEDSFEEQLE

-255 SRKKRIFVVVCI
+255 SRKKRILVVVCI

-276 LFCQEQVT
+276 LFCQEQMT

-361 KKYNIVIF
+361 KKYNVVIF

-396 IGRRIIFLY
+396 IGRRIVFLY

-447 LHIPEAEVRSSFITD
+447 LHIPEAEVHSSFITD
-462 ISVFVNDMRVL
+462 ISAFVNDMRVL

-504 LFPTDFSLLH
+504 LYPTDFSLLH

-519 VYQTFFSAPKIRNEI
+519 VYETFLSTEKLRDEI
-534 REDDSDRLKE
+534 QKDDRKRIDD
-544 IDSEIQAISE
+544 IDSEIQAINE
-554 ETLRSIEELR
+554 ECLRNLNELY
-564 AVIVGKLLKLWPGD
+564 AVIIGKFITLCPDGGWYL
-578 DWEIYCDG
+578 YCDH
-586 GKKQISSLFSEENIL
+586 KRRYISDFYSDENIL
-601 HILDG
+601 KILNGQVGFHRDYSSPRFFSKEDIKRVLG
-606 NIYFENKYYRYQTR
+606 NSYDYDKR
-620 HLNADEIKSSLG
+620 KSL
-632 ESYKYRI
+632 
-639 RKKIIQSVADDKI
+639 IQSIADDKI
-652 KTLRDKRKVLMDD
+652 EYLREERKAFMDAISATEKFTLLD
-665 IAAIDK
+665 IAKSDK
-671 YTLSVIAKTER
+671 N
-682 DIFEHVEIPKGE
+682 IFEHVDIPKDQ

-730 QEFLLSIKFNTP
+730 QEFLLSIKFNAP

-756 QNLSAVDYDHKGI
+756 QNLSVVDYDHKGI
-769 LNKDLLEYCLLHE
+769 LNKDLLKFCLLHE
-782 DEYEEECDAILKQM
+782 DEYEDKCDAILKQM
-796 IVHEQYIDLL
+796 VVHEQYIDML
-806 YQFMQ
+806 YKFMQ
-811 EGNCVPTFIKRLAHI
+811 EGDCVPTFIKRLIHI
-826 DKNVWKSL
+826 DNVWKSL
-834 DMDKKHTNKDKD
+834 DKDINHITKDKD
-846 RVISTLFKYA
+846 KVISMMFKYA
-856 DINDIRAINTSYP
+856 DINDIRTANTSYP
-869 FNTYINDNNNYSDL
+869 FNTYINDNNNYSEL
-883 FEDIDQ
+883 FENIDQ
-889 VRARELLDLL
+889 ARSRKLLDLL
-899 NLNVQSL
+899 DLNVQSL
-906 IDDSN
+906 KDDSN
-911 AADTYSYIYENN
+911 GTDTYSYIYENN
-923 MYALTLDNIK
+923 MYALTLVNIQ
-933 VIFKHNDLPVVDLD
+933 VIFKHNDLPVDNLD

-959 NELQDYVLLELPAFV
+959 NELQGYVHQELPAFV
-974 ENLMLASSNI
+974 DNLMFAPSNTY
-984 HESSDTIVSLMDEDI
+984 ESSDSIVSLLDEDF
-999 QTSDIIKLIK
+999 QASDITKLIN
-1009 HNDTLWDDCKG
+1009 HNVTLWDDCKG
-1020 ISDENIVRNL
+1020 IINENIVSTL
-1030 FWKNK
+1030 FVKNK
-1035 IKMTIKNV
+1035 IKMTIENV
-1043 KHYCSCIGTWK
+1043 KHYCSCIGSWN
-1054 IDSSL
+1054 IDDTL
-1059 VVFMN
+1059 VAFIN
-1064 LNEEKTMEEFTKLV
+1064 SNEEKSMEEFTKLV
-1078 QSNDEHETELL
+1078 EINDEHEIELL
-1089 ASVVKS
+1089 ASVVQS
-1095 DNINDNIAFSI
+1095 DDINDNIAFSV
-1106 FNNHWLIDAW
+1106 FNNHCLIDIW
-1116 SKELSQLNETRV
+1116 CNDLSQLNETRIK
-1128 RYVVDEGII
+1128 YVVDEGII
-1137 TVSPSIYQDIIKG
+1137 SISPSTYQDIITEH
-1150 NPKLSKYLLCKDP
+1150 PLLSKYLLCKNP
-1163 DKIISEWDE
+1163 DNNISEWDE
-1172 FAFSITTVVEILS
+1172 FAFSITTVVGMLS

-1193 SFILDKIETESV
+1193 NFILNKIELESI
-1205 TPIIANALLA
+1205 TPTIANALLS
-1215 YFSKSDSEFNL
+1215 YFSKSDSDFNL
-1226 SLYKEAMEKSDN
+1226 SLYTEAMEKSSN
-1238 PALKILAST
+1238 PALKVLAST
-1247 CCIAKRLIA
+1247 CCIAKRTMA

-1282 ISKQVEGA
+1282 ISKEVEGA
-1290 QDFME
+1290 QQFME
-1295 ALHQSKYIGQVKE
+1295 TLHQIKYIGLVKE

>member
-1 MIGYLY
+1 M
-7 GHKKYIQITSYQ
+7 KK
-19 ILSRYTETSTDGIW
+19 
-33 QRKEK
+33 
-38 LGEKYE
+38 
-44 ENIIFALFSAFMVIA
+44 NIIFALFSAFMVIA

-64 YMHWNLTAIAILL
+64 YMQWNPTVIVILL
-77 GILFVGTICYL
+77 GMSFMGTICYL
-88 IGICQHLIMSIVVS
+88 IGICRHLIMSRVIF
-102 CKEKIHKAYR
+102 CKEKIDKAYR
-112 KYIRR
+112 KYIRK
-117 IAVNCGRKVNRW
+117 IAVSCGRKVNRW
-129 KLEDTGENHISLLSP
+129 KLENTGEKHISLLSP

-217 SNEDSFEEQLE
+217 SKEDSFEEQLE

-255 SRKKRIFVVVCI
+255 SSKKRILNSVSI
-267 LLFVVANLC
+267 LLFVVANLF

-298 LFGLSICVFIL
+298 LFGISICVFII
-309 GICVILF
+309 GIWVVLF

-347 MNRYLDEILYLFQE
+347 MNRYLDEILYLFQGN
-361 KKYNIVIF
+361 KYNVVIF

-396 IGRRIIFLY
+396 IGRRIVFLY

-431 VNVSNS
+431 VNASNS
-437 GDLFRRKIAN
+437 GDLFRRKITD
-447 LHIPEAEVRSSFITD
+447 LHIPEAEVSSSFITD
-462 ISVFVNDMRVL
+462 ISAFVNDMRVL

-488 KKLNKEKLL
+488 KKLKKGKLL

-671 YTLSVIAKTER
+671 YTLSVIAKTDR

-756 QNLSAVDYDHKGI
+756 QNLSIVDYDHKGI

-782 DEYEEECDAILKQM
+782 DGYEDKCDAILKQLV
-796 IVHEQYIDLL
+796 VHEQYIDLL

-811 EGNCVPTFIKRLAHI
+811 EGNCVPTFIKRLVHI
-826 DKNVWKSL
+826 DNVWKSL
-834 DMDKKHTNKDKD
+834 DKDINHITKDKD
-846 RVISTLFKYA
+846 KVISAMFKYA
-856 DINDIRAINTSYP
+856 DINDIRTVNTSYP
-869 FNTYINDNNNYSDL
+869 FNTYINDNNNYSEL
-883 FEDIDQ
+883 FENIDQ
-889 VRARELLDLL
+889 ARVRKLLDLL
-899 NLNVQSL
+899 DLNVQL
-906 IDDSN
+906 LKDDSN
-911 AADTYSYIYENN
+911 GTDTYSYLYENN
-923 MYALTLDNIK
+923 MYALTLDNVK
-933 VIFKHNDLPVVDLD
+933 VIFKHNELPVDNLD

-952 SIEETEL
+952 SIEAAEL
-959 NELQDYVLLELPAFV
+959 NELQGYVHQELPAFV
-974 ENLMLASSNI
+974 DNLMLTSSNT

-999 QTSDIIKLIK
+999 KLDDIIKLIK
-1009 HNDTLWDDCKG
+1009 HNDTLWDDCKD
-1020 ISDENIVRNL
+1020 ITDKDVVSTL
-1030 FWKNK
+1030 FVENK
-1035 IKMTIKNV
+1035 IKMTFENV
-1043 KHYCSCIGTWK
+1043 KHYCSCIGSWN
-1054 IDSSL
+1054 IDGTL
-1059 VVFMN
+1059 VAFMN
-1064 LNEEKTMEEFTKLV
+1064 CNEEKSMEEFSKLV
-1078 QSNDEHETELL
+1078 ESNDEHEKELL
-1089 ASVVKS
+1089 ASVVES
-1095 DNINDNIAFSI
+1095 DGINDKIAFSI
-1106 FNNHWLIDAW
+1106 FNNRILIDIW
-1116 SKELSQLNETRV
+1116 CKDLSQLNETRV
-1128 RYVVDEGII
+1128 RYVVDKGII
-1137 TVSPSIYQDIIKG
+1137 SISPSTYQDIITEH
-1150 NPKLSKYLLCKDP
+1150 PLLSKYLLCKNP
-1163 DKIISEWDE
+1163 DNIISEWDE
-1172 FAFSITTVVEILS
+1172 FAFSITTVVEMLS
-1185 WVEYKKYH
+1185 WIEYKKYH
-1193 SFILDKIETESV
+1193 NFILNKIEMESI
-1205 TPIIANALLA
+1205 TPTIANALLS
-1215 YFSKSDSEFNL
+1215 YFSKTDSEFNL
-1226 SLYKEAMEKSDN
+1226 SLYTEAMEKSSN
-1238 PALKILAST
+1238 PALNVLAST
-1247 CCIAKRLIA
+1247 CCIAKRIIA
-1256 MNELAGIFAKT
+1256 INELPNIFAKT

-1290 QDFME
+1290 QHFMD
-1295 ALHQSKYIGQVKE
+1295 ALHQFKYIGQVKE

>member
-1 MIGYLY
+1 M
-7 GHKKYIQITSYQ
+7 KN
-19 ILSRYTETSTDGIW
+19 
-33 QRKEK
+33 
-38 LGEKYE
+38 
-44 ENIIFALFSAFMVIA
+44 NIIFALCTAFMLIA

-64 YMHWNLTAIAILL
+64 YMQWNPIVIAILL
-77 GILFVGTICYL
+77 GMLFVGTICYL
-88 IGICQHLIMSIVVS
+88 IGICRHLIMSSVIS

-112 KYIRR
+112 KYIRK

-129 KLEDTGENHISLLSP
+129 KLEDTGEKHISLLSP
-144 IDDFKRHKEYII
+144 IDDFKRHREYVI
-156 RLKNAIDQP
+156 RLKNAIGQP

-217 SNEDSFEEQLE
+217 SKVDSFEEQLE

-255 SRKKRIFVVVCI
+255 SSRKRILMTVSI
-267 LLFVVANLC
+267 LFFVVANLF

-290 TEVLKSSF
+290 AEVLKYSF
-298 LFGLSICVFIL
+298 LFGISICVFII
-309 GICVILF
+309 GILVILF

-361 KKYNIVIF
+361 KKYNVVIF

-396 IGRRIIFLY
+396 IGRRIVFLY

-447 LHIPEAEVRSSFITD
+447 LHIPESEVRSSFITD
-462 ISVFVNDMRVL
+462 ISAFVNDMRVL

-504 LFPTDFSLLH
+504 LYPTDFSLLH

-519 VYQTFFSAPKIRNEI
+519 VYETFLSTEKLRDEI
-534 REDDSDRLKE
+534 KKDDWARLEE
-544 IDSEIQAISE
+544 IDLEIQAISE
-554 ETLRSIEELR
+554 ESLRSIEELR
-564 AVIVGKLLKLWPGD
+564 AVIVGKILKLWPGS
-578 DWEIYCDG
+578 DWELYCDG
-586 GKKQISSLFSEENIL
+586 NKIDISSLYSEKNIQ
-601 HILDG
+601 HILEG
-606 NIYFENKYYRYQTR
+606 KVFYRNIYYSYDVK
-620 HLNADEIKSSLG
+620 HLTAEKIKSTLG
-632 ESYKYRI
+632 ESYNYSK
-639 RKKIIQSVADDKI
+639 RKELIQSIAEDKI
-652 KTLRDKRKVLMDD
+652 EDLRDERKAFMDAISATEKFTLLD
-665 IAAIDK
+665 IAKSD
-671 YTLSVIAKTER
+671 R
-682 DIFEHVEIPKGE
+682 NIFEHADTTKGH

-700 LKYFLEKGY
+700 LKYLLEKGY
-709 IDEEYFFYISIFQE
+709 IDEKYFFYISIFQE

-730 QEFLLSIKFNTP
+730 QEFLLSIKFNVP

-756 QNLSAVDYDHKGI
+756 QNLSIVDYDHKGI
-769 LNKDLLEYCLLHE
+769 LNKDLLKFCLLYE
-782 DEYEEECDAILKQM
+782 DKYEDKCDAILKQLV
-796 IVHEQYIDLL
+796 VHEQYIDLL
-806 YQFMQ
+806 YKFMQ
-811 EGNCVPTFIKRLAHI
+811 EGDCVPTFIKRLLHI

-834 DMDKKHTNKDKD
+834 DMDMKHTNKDKD

-856 DINDIRAINTSYP
+856 DINDIRSVNTSYP

-889 VRARELLDLL
+889 VRARELLDFL

-923 MYALTLDNIK
+923 MYALTLDNVK
-933 VIFKHNDLPVVDLD
+933 VIFKHNDLPVVNLD

-959 NELQDYVLLELPAFV
+959 NELQGYVHQELPAIV
-974 ENLMLASSNI
+974 ENLMLASSNT

-999 QTSDIIKLIK
+999 QTSDIIKLIN
-1009 HNDTLWDDCKG
+1009 HNVTLWDDCKD
-1020 ISDENIVRNL
+1020 ITDKDVVSTL
-1030 FWKNK
+1030 FVENK
-1035 IKMTIKNV
+1035 IKMTFENV
-1043 KHYCSCIGTWK
+1043 KHYCSCIGSWN
-1054 IDSSL
+1054 IDDTL
-1059 VVFMN
+1059 VAFMN
-1064 LNEEKTMEEFTKLV
+1064 RNEEKSMEEFTKLV
-1078 QSNDEHETELL
+1078 ESNDEHEIELL
-1089 ASVVKS
+1089 LSVVQADDIK
-1095 DNINDNIAFSI
+1095 DNIAFSV
-1106 FNNHWLIDAW
+1106 FNNHCLIDVW
-1116 SKELSQLNETRV
+1116 SKNLSQLNEKRV

-1137 TVSPSIYQDIIKG
+1137 SISPSTYQDIITEH
-1150 NPKLSKYLLCKDP
+1150 PLLSKYLLCKNP
-1163 DKIISEWDE
+1163 DNIISEWDE
-1172 FAFSITTVVEILS
+1172 FAFSTTTVAGMLG

-1193 SFILDKIETESV
+1193 SFILNKIELESI
-1205 TPIIANALLA
+1205 TPDIADALLS
-1215 YFSKSDSEFNL
+1215 YFVNSDSEFNL
-1226 SLYKEAMEKSDN
+1226 PLYTEAMEKSDN
-1238 PALKILAST
+1238 LALKVFANT
-1247 CCIAKRLIA
+1247 CCIEKRLIA

-1267 KGIFEGLEKQGEVYS
+1267 KGIFEGLETQGEVYS

-1290 QDFME
+1290 QHFMD
-1295 ALHQSKYIGQVKE
+1295 ALYQFKYIGKVRE
-1308 KGDYLTGK
+1308 KGDCLTGK
-1316 VLKRKPK
+1316 VLKRNSK

>member
-1 MIGYLY
+1 M
-7 GHKKYIQITSYQ
+7 KT
-19 ILSRYTETSTDGIW
+19 
-33 QRKEK
+33 
-38 LGEKYE
+38 
-44 ENIIFALFSAFMVIA
+44 NIIFALFTAFIVIA

-64 YMHWNLTAIAILL
+64 YMQWNAIVIAILL
-77 GILFVGTICYL
+77 GMLFVGTICYL
-88 IGICQHLIMSIVVS
+88 IGICRHLIIPSVNS
-102 CKEKIHKAYR
+102 WKEKIHKAYR

-129 KLEDTGENHISLLSP
+129 KLEDTGEKHISLLSP

-200 LASFVEVNM
+200 LASFVEINM

-217 SNEDSFEEQLE
+217 SKEDSFEEQLE

-255 SRKKRIFVVVCI
+255 SSRKRILMTVSI
-267 LLFVVANLC
+267 LVFVVANLF
-276 LFCQEQVT
+276 LFCQEQLA
-284 KYFLIP
+284 KFFLIP

-361 KKYNIVIF
+361 KKYNVVIF

-431 VNVSNS
+431 VNASNS
-437 GDLFRRKIAN
+437 GDLFRRKITG
-447 LHIPEAEVRSSFITD
+447 LRIPEVEVSSSFITD
-462 ISVFVNDMRVL
+462 ISAFVNDMRVL

-488 KKLNKEKLL
+488 KKLKKEKLL

-504 LFPTDFSLLH
+504 LYPTDFSLLH

-519 VYQTFFSAPKIRNEI
+519 VYETFMSA
-534 REDDSDRLKE
+534 
-544 IDSEIQAISE
+544 
-554 ETLRSIEELR
+554 ETLRDEILEDDRTQIDKVDSNLQAINEECLR
-564 AVIVGKLLKLWPGD
+564 NLNELYAVIIGKFITLYPDGGWYL
-578 DWEIYCDG
+578 YCDNKRRG
-586 GKKQISSLFSEENIL
+586 ISEFYSDENIL
-601 HILDG
+601 KILNGQVGFSED
-606 NIYFENKYYRYQTR
+606 YSRPRFFSKE
-620 HLNADEIKSSLG
+620 EIKNVLG
-632 ESYKYRI
+632 NSFDYEK
-639 RKKIIQSVADDKI
+639 RKKRIQSITDDKI
-652 KTLRDKRKVLMDD
+652 KTLRDKRKALMDD
-665 IAAIDK
+665 IAAIEK
-671 YTLSVIAKTER
+671 HTLSDIAKSDR
-682 DIFEHVEIPKGE
+682 DIFEHVGTIKGQ

-700 LKYFLEKGY
+700 LKYLLEKGY

-730 QEFLLSIKFNTP
+730 QEFLLSIKFNAP

-796 IVHEQYIDLL
+796 VVHEQYIDLL

-811 EGNCVPTFIKRLAHI
+811 EGNCVPTFIKRLVHI
-826 DKNVWKSL
+826 DNVWKSL
-834 DMDKKHTNKDKD
+834 DKDINHIAKDKNK
-846 RVISTLFKYA
+846 VISMMFKYA
-856 DINDIRAINTSYP
+856 DINDIRTVNTSYP
-869 FNTYINDNNNYSDL
+869 FNTYINDNNNYSEL

-923 MYALTLDNIK
+923 MYALTLDNVK
-933 VIFKHNDLPVVDLD
+933 VIFKHNELPVDNLD

-959 NELQDYVLLELPAFV
+959 NELQDYVHQELPAIV
-974 ENLMLASSNI
+974 ENLMLASSNT
-984 HESSDTIVSLMDEDI
+984 HESSDTIVSLMEEDI

-1009 HNDTLWDDCKG
+1009 HNDTLWDDCK
-1020 ISDENIVRNL
+1020 NITDQNVVSTL
-1030 FWKNK
+1030 FVENK
-1035 IKMTIKNV
+1035 IKMTFENV
-1043 KHYCSCIGTWK
+1043 KYYCSCIGSWN
-1054 IDSSL
+1054 IDNIL
-1059 VVFMN
+1059 TAFMN
-1064 LNEEKTMEEFTKLV
+1064 RNEEKSMEEFTKLV
-1078 QSNDEHETELL
+1078 ESNDAHEIELL
-1089 ASVVKS
+1089 LSVVQADDIK
-1095 DNINDNIAFSI
+1095 DNIAYSV
-1106 FNNHWLIDAW
+1106 FNNHCLIDVW
-1116 SKELSQLNETRV
+1116 SKNLSQLNEKRV

-1137 TVSPSIYQDIIKG
+1137 SISPSNYQDIITEH
-1150 NPKLSKYLLCKDP
+1150 PLLSKYLLCKNP
-1163 DKIISEWDE
+1163 DSIISEWNE
-1172 FAFSITTVVEILS
+1172 FAFSITAVVEMLS
-1185 WVEYKKYH
+1185 WIEYKKYH
-1193 SFILDKIETESV
+1193 NFILNKIELESI
-1205 TPIIANALLA
+1205 TPTIANALLS

-1226 SLYKEAMEKSDN
+1226 SLYAEAMEKSSN
-1238 PALKILAST
+1238 PALKVLVST
-1247 CCIAKRLIA
+1247 CCIAKRIIA
-1256 MNELAGIFAKT
+1256 VNELPNIFAKT
-1267 KGIFEGLEKQGEVYS
+1267 KGIFEGLETQGEVYS

-1290 QDFME
+1290 QDFMN
-1295 ALHQSKYIGQVKE
+1295 ALHQFKYIGQVKE
-1308 KGDYLTGK
+1308 NGDYLTGK

>member
-1 MIGYLY
+1 M
-7 GHKKYIQITSYQ
+7 KS
-19 ILSRYTETSTDGIW
+19 
-33 QRKEK
+33 
-38 LGEKYE
+38 
-44 ENIIFALFSAFMVIA
+44 NIIFALFTAFMLIA
-59 IAVGF
+59 ISVGF
-64 YMHWNLTAIAILL
+64 YMQWNPAVIAISL
-77 GILFVGTICYL
+77 GMLFMGTICYL
-88 IGICQHLIMSIVVS
+88 IGICRHLIISSIIS
-102 CKEKIHKAYR
+102 YKEKIHKAYR

-156 RLKNAIDQP
+156 RLKNAIHQP

-309 GICVILF
+309 GICIILF

-361 KKYNIVIF
+361 KKYNVVIF

-396 IGRRIIFLY
+396 IGRRIVFLY

-431 VNVSNS
+431 VNASNS
-437 GDLFRRKIAN
+437 GDLFRRKITD
-447 LHIPEAEVRSSFITD
+447 LHIPEAEVSSSFITD

-488 KKLNKEKLL
+488 KKLKKGKLL

-504 LFPTDFSLLH
+504 LYPTDFSWLH

-519 VYQTFFSAPKIRNEI
+519 VYETFMSSPKIRSEI

-544 IDSEIQAISE
+544 IDSEIQGISE

-564 AVIVGKLLKLWPGD
+564 AVIVGKLLKLWPGPGWD
-578 DWEIYCDG
+578 IYCDG
-586 GKKQISSLFSEENIL
+586 RNIDINSLYSEDNIQ
-601 HILDG
+601 HILKG
-606 NIYFENKYYRYQTR
+606 NIFFRNSIYSNSVK
-620 HLNADEIKSSLG
+620 HLNTDEIKSTLG
-632 ESYKYRI
+632 ESYKYSV
-639 RKKIIQSVADDKI
+639 RKKNIQSVANNKI
-652 KTLRDKRKVLMDD
+652 EYLRDERRAFMDG

-671 YTLSVIAKTER
+671 YTLTDIAKSDR
-682 DIFEHVEIPKGE
+682 DIFEHVDIPKGE

-700 LKYFLEKGY
+700 LKYLLEKGY

-742 KEFDYKLQEIPSLI
+742 KKFEYKLQEIPSLI
-756 QNLSAVDYDHKGI
+756 QNLSVVDYDHKGI
-769 LNKDLLEYCLLHE
+769 LNKDLLKFCLLHE
-782 DEYEEECDAILKQM
+782 DEYEDECDAILKQM
-796 IVHEQYIDLL
+796 VVHEQYIDLL

-811 EGNCVPTFIKRLAHI
+811 EGNCVPTFIKRLVHI

-834 DMDKKHTNKDKD
+834 NIDMNHTNKDKD
-846 RVISTLFKYA
+846 RVISTMFKYA
-856 DINDIRAINTSYP
+856 DINDIRSVNTSYP
-869 FNTYINDNNNYSDL
+869 FNTYVNDNYNYPDL

-889 VRARELLDLL
+889 KKVRELLDLL
-899 NLNVQSL
+899 DLNVQSL
-906 IDDSN
+906 KDDSN

-923 MYALTLDNIK
+923 MYALTLDNVK
-933 VIFKHNDLPVVDLD
+933 VIFKHNELPVDNLD

-952 SIEETEL
+952 SIEAAEL
-959 NELQDYVLLELPAFV
+959 NELQGYVHQELPAFV
-974 ENLMLASSNI
+974 DNLMLASSNI

-999 QTSDIIKLIK
+999 KVDDIIKLIK
-1009 HNDTLWDDCKG
+1009 HNNTLWDDCKD
-1020 ISDENIVRNL
+1020 ITDKDVVSTL
-1030 FWKNK
+1030 FVENK
-1035 IKMTIKNV
+1035 IKMTFENV
-1043 KHYCSCIGTWK
+1043 KHYCSCIGSWN
-1054 IDSSL
+1054 IDGTL
-1059 VVFMN
+1059 VAFMN
-1064 LNEEKTMEEFTKLV
+1064 CNEEKSMEEFTKLV
-1078 QSNDEHETELL
+1078 ESNDEHEKELL
-1089 ASVVKS
+1089 SSVVES
-1095 DNINDNIAFSI
+1095 DGINDKIAFSI
-1106 FNNHWLIDAW
+1106 FNNRILIDIW
-1116 SKELSQLNETRV
+1116 CKDLSQLNVKRI

-1137 TVSPSIYQDIIKG
+1137 SISPSTYQDIIAEH
-1150 NPKLSKYLLCKDP
+1150 PLLSKYLLCKNP
-1163 DKIISEWDE
+1163 DSIISEWDE
-1172 FAFSITTVVEILS
+1172 FAFSITDVVEMLNWI
-1185 WVEYKKYH
+1185 EYKKYH
-1193 SFILDKIETESV
+1193 NFILNKIELESI
-1205 TPIIANALLA
+1205 TPTIANALLS
-1215 YFSKSDSEFNL
+1215 YFCKSYSEFNL
-1226 SLYKEAMEKSDN
+1226 SLYTEAMEKSSN
-1238 PALKILAST
+1238 PVLKVLAST

-1267 KGIFEGLEKQGEVYS
+1267 KGIFEGLDKQGEVYS
-1282 ISKQVEGA
+1282 ISKQVKGA
-1290 QDFME
+1290 QNFMNV
-1295 ALHQSKYIGQVKE
+1295 LHQFRYIGQVKK

>member
-1 MIGYLY
+1 M
-7 GHKKYIQITSYQ
+7 KK
-19 ILSRYTETSTDGIW
+19 
-33 QRKEK
+33 
-38 LGEKYE
+38 
-44 ENIIFALFSAFMVIA
+44 NIIFALFSAFMVIA

-64 YMHWNLTAIAILL
+64 YMQWNPTVIVILL
-77 GILFVGTICYL
+77 GMLFVGTICYL
-88 IGICQHLIMSIVVS
+88 IGICRHLIMPSVNS
-102 CKEKIHKAYR
+102 WKEKIHKAYR

-117 IAVNCGRKVNRW
+117 IAVNCGRKVIRW
-129 KLEDTGENHISLLSP
+129 KLEDAGEKHISLLSP

-200 LASFVEVNM
+200 LASFVEVNL
-209 SESDSTPK
+209 SDGDNTVK
-217 SNEDSFEEQLE
+217 GKEDSFEEQLE

-255 SRKKRIFVVVCI
+255 SRKKRFLVVVSI
-267 LLFVVANLC
+267 LLFVVANLF

-298 LFGLSICVFIL
+298 LFGISISVLLIGTF
-309 GICVILF
+309 VILF

-334 ATLEFEEKKNVSI
+334 ATVEFEEKKNVSI

-431 VNVSNS
+431 VNASNS
-437 GDLFRRKIAN
+437 GDLFRRKITG
-447 LHIPEAEVRSSFITD
+447 LRIPEVEVSSSFITD
-462 ISVFVNDMRVL
+462 ISAFVNDMRVL

-488 KKLNKEKLL
+488 KKLKKEKLL

-504 LFPTDFSLLH
+504 LYPTDFSLLH

-519 VYQTFFSAPKIRNEI
+519 VYETFMSA
-534 REDDSDRLKE
+534 
-544 IDSEIQAISE
+544 
-554 ETLRSIEELR
+554 ETLRDEILEDDRTQIDKVDSNLQAINEECLR
-564 AVIVGKLLKLWPGD
+564 NLNELYAVIIGKFITLYPDGGWYL
-578 DWEIYCDG
+578 YCDNKRRG
-586 GKKQISSLFSEENIL
+586 ISEFYSDENIL
-601 HILDG
+601 KILNGQVGFSED
-606 NIYFENKYYRYQTR
+606 YSRPRFFSKE
-620 HLNADEIKSSLG
+620 EIKNVLG
-632 ESYKYRI
+632 NSFDYEK
-639 RKKIIQSVADDKI
+639 RKKRIQSITDDKI
-652 KTLRDKRKVLMDD
+652 KTLRDKRKALMDD
-665 IAAIDK
+665 IAAIEK
-671 YTLSVIAKTER
+671 HTLSDIAKSDR
-682 DIFEHVEIPKGE
+682 DIFEHVGTIKGQ

-700 LKYFLEKGY
+700 LKYLLEKGY

-730 QEFLLSIKFNTP
+730 QEFLLSSKFNAP

-796 IVHEQYIDLL
+796 VVHEQYIDLL

-811 EGNCVPTFIKRLAHI
+811 EGNCVPTFIKRLVHI
-826 DKNVWKSL
+826 DNVWKSL
-834 DMDKKHTNKDKD
+834 DKDINHIAKDKNK
-846 RVISTLFKYA
+846 VISMMFKYA
-856 DINDIRAINTSYP
+856 DINDIRTVNTSYP
-869 FNTYINDNNNYSDL
+869 FNTYINDNNNYSEL

-923 MYALTLDNIK
+923 MYALTLDNVK
-933 VIFKHNDLPVVDLD
+933 VIFKHNELPVDNLD

-959 NELQDYVLLELPAFV
+959 NELQDYVHQELPAIV
-974 ENLMLASSNI
+974 ENLMLASSNT
-984 HESSDTIVSLMDEDI
+984 HESSDTIVSLMEEDI

-1009 HNDTLWDDCKG
+1009 HNDTLWDDCK
-1020 ISDENIVRNL
+1020 NITDQNVVSTL
-1030 FWKNK
+1030 FVKNK
-1035 IKMTIKNV
+1035 IKITFKNV
-1043 KHYCSCIGTWK
+1043 KHYCSCIGSWN
-1054 IDSSL
+1054 IDDTL
-1059 VVFMN
+1059 VAFMN
-1064 LNEEKTMEEFTKLV
+1064 RNEEKSMEEFTKLV
-1078 QSNDEHETELL
+1078 EINDEHEIELL
-1089 ASVVKS
+1089 ASVVQS
-1095 DNINDNIAFSI
+1095 DDINDNIAFSV
-1106 FNNHWLIDAW
+1106 FNNHYLIDIW
-1116 SKELSQLNETRV
+1116 CNDLSQLNKTRV

-1137 TVSPSIYQDIIKG
+1137 SISPSTYQDIITEH
-1150 NPKLSKYLLCKDP
+1150 PLLSKYLLCKNP
-1163 DKIISEWDE
+1163 DNIISEWDE
-1172 FAFSITTVVEILS
+1172 FAFNITTVVEMLS
-1185 WVEYKKYH
+1185 WEEYKKYH
-1193 SFILDKIETESV
+1193 SFILSNIELESI
-1205 TPIIANALLA
+1205 TPTIANALLS
-1215 YFSKSDSEFNL
+1215 YFSKSDNEFNL
-1226 SLYKEAMEKSDN
+1226 SLYTEAMEKSSN
-1238 PALKILAST
+1238 PALKVLAST
-1247 CCIAKRLIA
+1247 CCIAKRIIA
-1256 MNELAGIFAKT
+1256 VNELPNIFAKT

-1290 QDFME
+1290 QDFMN
-1295 ALHQSKYIGQVKE
+1295 ALHQFRYIGQVRE

>member
-1 MIGYLY
+1 M
-7 GHKKYIQITSYQ
+7 KK
-19 ILSRYTETSTDGIW
+19 
-33 QRKEK
+33 
-38 LGEKYE
+38 
-44 ENIIFALFSAFMVIA
+44 NIIFALFSAFMVIA

-64 YMHWNLTAIAILL
+64 YMQWNPTVIVILL
-77 GILFVGTICYL
+77 GMLFVGTICYL
-88 IGICQHLIMSIVVS
+88 IGICRHLIMPSVNS
-102 CKEKIHKAYR
+102 WKEKIHKAYR

-117 IAVNCGRKVNRW
+117 IAVNCGRKVIRW
-129 KLEDTGENHISLLSP
+129 KLEDAGEKHISLLSP

-217 SNEDSFEEQLE
+217 SKEDSFEEQLE

-255 SRKKRIFVVVCI
+255 SSKKRILNSVSI
-267 LLFVVANLC
+267 LLFVVANLF

-298 LFGLSICVFIL
+298 LFGISICVFII
-309 GICVILF
+309 GIWVVLF

-347 MNRYLDEILYLFQE
+347 MNRYLDEILYLFQGN
-361 KKYNIVIF
+361 KYNVVIF

-396 IGRRIIFLY
+396 IGRRIVFLY

-431 VNVSNS
+431 VNASNS
-437 GDLFRRKIAN
+437 GDLFRRKITG
-447 LHIPEAEVRSSFITD
+447 LRIPEVEVSSSFITD
-462 ISVFVNDMRVL
+462 ISAFVNDMRVL

-488 KKLNKEKLL
+488 KKLKKEKLL

-504 LFPTDFSLLH
+504 LYPTDFSLLH

-519 VYQTFFSAPKIRNEI
+519 VYETFMSA
-534 REDDSDRLKE
+534 
-544 IDSEIQAISE
+544 
-554 ETLRSIEELR
+554 ETLRDEILEDDRTQIDKVDSNLQAINEECLR
-564 AVIVGKLLKLWPGD
+564 NLNELYAVIIGKFITLYPDGGWYL
-578 DWEIYCDG
+578 YCDNKRRG
-586 GKKQISSLFSEENIL
+586 ISEFYSDENIL
-601 HILDG
+601 KILNGQVGFSED
-606 NIYFENKYYRYQTR
+606 YSRPRFFSKE
-620 HLNADEIKSSLG
+620 EIKNVLG
-632 ESYKYRI
+632 NSFDYEK
-639 RKKIIQSVADDKI
+639 RKKRIQSITDDKI
-652 KTLRDKRKVLMDD
+652 KTLRDKRKALMDD
-665 IAAIDK
+665 IAAIEK
-671 YTLSVIAKTER
+671 HTLSDIAKSDR
-682 DIFEHVEIPKGE
+682 DIFEHVGTIKGQ

-700 LKYFLEKGY
+700 LKYLLEKGY

-730 QEFLLSIKFNTP
+730 QEFLLSIKFNAP

-796 IVHEQYIDLL
+796 VVHEQYIDLL

-811 EGNCVPTFIKRLAHI
+811 EGNCVPTFIKRLVHI
-826 DKNVWKSL
+826 DNVWKSL
-834 DMDKKHTNKDKD
+834 DKDINHIAKDKNK
-846 RVISTLFKYA
+846 VISMMFKYA
-856 DINDIRAINTSYP
+856 DINDIRTVNTSYP
-869 FNTYINDNNNYSDL
+869 FNTYINDNNNYSEL

-923 MYALTLDNIK
+923 MYALTLDNVK
-933 VIFKHNDLPVVDLD
+933 VIFKHNELPVDNLD

-959 NELQDYVLLELPAFV
+959 NELQDYVHQELPAIV
-974 ENLMLASSNI
+974 ENLMLASSNT
-984 HESSDTIVSLMDEDI
+984 HESSDTIVSLMEEDI

-1009 HNDTLWDDCKG
+1009 HNDTLWDDCK
-1020 ISDENIVRNL
+1020 NITDQNVVSTL
-1030 FWKNK
+1030 FVENK
-1035 IKMTIKNV
+1035 IKMTFENV
-1043 KHYCSCIGTWK
+1043 KYYCSCIGSWN
-1054 IDSSL
+1054 IDNIL
-1059 VVFMN
+1059 TAFMN
-1064 LNEEKTMEEFTKLV
+1064 RNEEKSMEEFTKLV
-1078 QSNDEHETELL
+1078 ESNDAHEIELL
-1089 ASVVKS
+1089 LSVVQADDIK
-1095 DNINDNIAFSI
+1095 DNIAYSV
-1106 FNNHWLIDAW
+1106 FNNHCLIDVW
-1116 SKELSQLNETRV
+1116 SKNLSQLNVKRV

-1137 TVSPSIYQDIIKG
+1137 SISPSNYQDIITEH
-1150 NPKLSKYLLCKDP
+1150 PLLSKYLLCKNP
-1163 DKIISEWDE
+1163 DSIISEWDE
-1172 FAFSITTVVEILS
+1172 FAFSITAVVEMLS
-1185 WVEYKKYH
+1185 WIEYKKYH
-1193 SFILDKIETESV
+1193 NFILNKIELESI
-1205 TPIIANALLA
+1205 TPTIANALLS

-1226 SLYKEAMEKSDN
+1226 SLYAEAMEKSSN
-1238 PALKILAST
+1238 PALKVLAST
-1247 CCIAKRLIA
+1247 CCIAKRIIA
-1256 MNELAGIFAKT
+1256 VNELPNIFAKT

-1290 QDFME
+1290 QDFMN
-1295 ALHQSKYIGQVKE
+1295 ALHQFRYIGQVKE

>member
-1 MIGYLY
+1 M
-7 GHKKYIQITSYQ
+7 KK
-19 ILSRYTETSTDGIW
+19 
-33 QRKEK
+33 
-38 LGEKYE
+38 
-44 ENIIFALFSAFMVIA
+44 NIIFAQFTAFIVIA

-64 YMHWNLTAIAILL
+64 YMQLNPIVIAILL
-77 GILFVGTICYL
+77 GMLFVGTICYL
-88 IGICQHLIMSIVVS
+88 IGICRHLIMSSVIS

-112 KYIRR
+112 KYIRK
-117 IAVNCGRKVNRW
+117 IAVSCGRKVNRW

-200 LASFVEVNM
+200 LASFVEVNL
-209 SESDSTPK
+209 SDGDNTVK
-217 SNEDSFEEQLE
+217 DKEDGFEEQLE

-255 SRKKRIFVVVCI
+255 SHKKRILVVVCI

-298 LFGLSICVFIL
+298 LFGLSICIFIL

-316 QLILFIKKISIKN
+316 QLILIIKKISIKN

-361 KKYNIVIF
+361 KKYNVVIY

-396 IGRRIIFLY
+396 IGRRIVFLY

-462 ISVFVNDMRVL
+462 ISAFVNDMRVL

-504 LFPTDFSLLH
+504 LYPTDFSLLH

-519 VYQTFFSAPKIRNEI
+519 VYETFISTGLLKDEI
-534 REDDSDRLKE
+534 KKDDWKRLEE
-544 IDSEIQAISE
+544 IDLEIQAISE
-554 ETLRSIEELR
+554 ETLRSIEELC
-564 AVIVGKLLKLWPGD
+564 AVIVGKILKLWPGSG
-578 DWEIYCDG
+578 WEIYCDCC
-586 GKKQISSLFSEENIL
+586 KTDISSLFSEDNIQ
-601 HILDG
+601 HILEGDIFFR
-606 NIYFENKYYRYQTR
+606 NTYYSYNVK
-620 HLNADEIKSSLG
+620 HLTADEIKSSLG
-632 ESYKYRI
+632 ESYNYSK
-639 RKKIIQSVADDKI
+639 RKELIQSIADDKI
-652 KTLRDKRKVLMDD
+652 EDLREERKVFVDALSATKKFTLLD
-665 IAAIDK
+665 IAKSD
-671 YTLSVIAKTER
+671 R
-682 DIFEHVEIPKGE
+682 NIFEHVDTIKGH

-700 LKYFLEKGY
+700 LKYLLEKGY
-709 IDEEYFFYISIFQE
+709 IDEKYFFYISIFQE

-730 QEFLLSIKFNTP
+730 QEFLLSIKFNAP

-756 QNLSAVDYDHKGI
+756 QNLSIVDYDHKGI
-769 LNKDLLEYCLLHE
+769 LNKDLLEFCLLHE
-782 DEYEEECDAILKQM
+782 DEYEYEIKCDAILKQM
-796 IVHEQYIDLL
+796 VVHEQYIDLL
-806 YQFMQ
+806 YKFMQ
-811 EGNCVPTFIKRLAHI
+811 EGDCVPTFIKRLVHI
-826 DKNVWKSL
+826 DKNVWKLL

-846 RVISTLFKYA
+846 RVISAMFRYA
-856 DINDIRAINTSYP
+856 DINDIRTVNISYP
-869 FNTYINDNNNYSDL
+869 FNTYINDNNNYFEL
-883 FEDIDQ
+883 FENIDQ
-889 VRARELLDLL
+889 ARVRKLLDLL
-899 NLNVQSL
+899 DLNIQSL
-906 IDDSN
+906 KDDSN
-911 AADTYSYIYENN
+911 GTDTYSYIYENN
-923 MYALTLDNIK
+923 MYAQTLDNIK
-933 VIFKHNDLPVVDLD
+933 VIFKHNELPVDNLD

-952 SIEETEL
+952 SIEKTEL
-959 NELQDYVLLELPAFV
+959 NELQGYVHQELPTFV
-974 ENLMLASSNI
+974 ENLMFAPSNTN
-984 HESSDTIVSLMDEDI
+984 ESSDSIVSLIDEDI

-1009 HNDTLWDDCKG
+1009 HNVTLWDDCRG
-1020 ISDENIVRNL
+1020 ITDDNIVRTM
-1030 FWKNK
+1030 FWENK
-1035 IKMTIKNV
+1035 IKMTIENV
-1043 KHYCSCIGTWK
+1043 KNYCSCIGIWN
-1054 IDSSL
+1054 IDNTL
-1059 VVFMN
+1059 IAFMN
-1064 LNEEKTMEEFTKLV
+1064 LNEEKSKEEFTKLV
-1078 QSNDEHETELL
+1078 EINDEHEIELL
-1089 ASVVKS
+1089 ASVVQS
-1095 DNINDNIAFSI
+1095 DDINDNIAFSI
-1106 FNNHWLIDAW
+1106 FNNHCLIDIW
-1116 SKELSQLNETRV
+1116 CKDLSQLNETRV

-1137 TVSPSIYQDIIKG
+1137 RISSSTYQDIISEHPQM
-1150 NPKLSKYLLCKDP
+1150 NKYLLCKNP
-1163 DKIISEWDE
+1163 DNIISEWDE
-1172 FAFSITTVVEILS
+1172 FAFSITTVVGMLS

-1193 SFILDKIETESV
+1193 NFILNKIELESI
-1205 TPIIANALLA
+1205 TPTIANALLS
-1215 YFSKSDSEFNL
+1215 YFCKPDSEFNL
-1226 SLYKEAMEKSDN
+1226 SLYTEAMVKSSN
-1238 PALKILAST
+1238 PALKVLAST
-1247 CCIAKRLIA
+1247 CCIAKRIIA
-1256 MNELAGIFAKT
+1256 INELPNIFAKT
-1267 KGIFEGLEKQGEVYS
+1267 KGIFEGLEKRGEVYS

-1290 QDFME
+1290 QHFMD
-1295 ALHQSKYIGQVKE
+1295 ALHQFRYIGQVKE

>member
-1 MIGYLY
+1 M
-7 GHKKYIQITSYQ
+7 KK
-19 ILSRYTETSTDGIW
+19 
-33 QRKEK
+33 
-38 LGEKYE
+38 
-44 ENIIFALFSAFMVIA
+44 NIIFALFSAFMVIA

-64 YMHWNLTAIAILL
+64 YMQWNPTVIVILL
-77 GILFVGTICYL
+77 GMSFMGTICYL
-88 IGICQHLIMSIVVS
+88 IGICRHLIMSRVIF
-102 CKEKIHKAYR
+102 CKEKIDKAYR
-112 KYIRR
+112 KYIRK
-117 IAVNCGRKVNRW
+117 IAVNCSRKVNRW

-309 GICVILF
+309 GICIILF

-519 VYQTFFSAPKIRNEI
+519 VYQTFISAEKLKNEI
-534 REDDSDRLKE
+534 KKDDWKRLEE
-544 IDSEIQAISE
+544 IDLEIQAISE
-554 ETLRSIEELR
+554 ESLRSIEELR
-564 AVIVGKLLKLWPGD
+564 AVIVGKLLKLWPGVG
-578 DWEIYCDG
+578 WEIYCNG
-586 GKKQISSLFSEENIL
+586 YQKNISSLFSEENIQ
-601 HILDG
+601 HILKG
-606 NIYFENKYYRYQTR
+606 KIYFISNGFNSSSRQPN
-620 HLNADEIKSSLG
+620 LDEIKSTLG
-632 ESYKYRI
+632 ESYKYSV
-639 RKKIIQSVADDKI
+639 RKNYIQSVANNKI
-652 KTLRDKRKVLMDD
+652 ENLRDERRAFMDE

-671 YTLSVIAKTER
+671 YTLTDIAKSDR
-682 DIFEHVEIPKGE
+682 DIFEHVDIPKGE

-700 LKYFLEKGY
+700 LKYLLEKGY

-756 QNLSAVDYDHKGI
+756 QNLSVVDYDHKGI
-769 LNKDLLEYCLLHE
+769 LNKDLLKFCLLHE
-782 DEYEEECDAILKQM
+782 DEYEDECDAILKQM
-796 IVHEQYIDLL
+796 VVHEQYIDLL

-811 EGNCVPTFIKRLAHI
+811 EGNCVPTFIKRLVHI

-933 VIFKHNDLPVVDLD
+933 VIFKHNDLPVVNLD

-1020 ISDENIVRNL
+1020 ITDKDVVSIL
-1030 FWKNK
+1030 FVENK
-1035 IKMTIKNV
+1035 IKMTFENV
-1043 KHYCSCIGTWK
+1043 KHYCSCIGSWN
-1054 IDSSL
+1054 IDNIL
-1059 VVFMN
+1059 TAFMN
-1064 LNEEKTMEEFTKLV
+1064 RNEEKSMEEFTKLV
-1078 QSNDEHETELL
+1078 ESNDEHEKELL
-1089 ASVVKS
+1089 SSVVES
-1095 DNINDNIAFSI
+1095 DGINDKIAFSI
-1106 FNNHWLIDAW
+1106 FNNRILIDIW
-1116 SKELSQLNETRV
+1116 CKDLSQINVKRI

-1137 TVSPSIYQDIIKG
+1137 SISPSTYQDIITEH
-1150 NPKLSKYLLCKDP
+1150 PRLSKYLLCKNP
-1163 DKIISEWDE
+1163 DNIISEWDE
-1172 FAFSITTVVEILS
+1172 FAFSITDVVEMLS
-1185 WVEYKKYH
+1185 WIEYKKYH
-1193 SFILDKIETESV
+1193 NFILNKIELESI
-1205 TPIIANALLA
+1205 TPTIANALLS
-1215 YFSKSDSEFNL
+1215 YFCKSYSVFNL
-1226 SLYKEAMEKSDN
+1226 SLYTEAMEKSSN
-1238 PALKILAST
+1238 SVLKVLAST

-1267 KGIFEGLEKQGEVYS
+1267 KGIFEGLDKQGEVYS
-1282 ISKQVEGA
+1282 ISKQVKGA
-1290 QDFME
+1290 QNFMNV
-1295 ALHQSKYIGQVKE
+1295 LHQFRYIGQVKK

>member
-1 MIGYLY
+1 M
-7 GHKKYIQITSYQ
+7 KS
-19 ILSRYTETSTDGIW
+19 
-33 QRKEK
+33 
-38 LGEKYE
+38 
-44 ENIIFALFSAFMVIA
+44 NIIFTLLTAFMLIA
-59 IAVGF
+59 ISVGF
-64 YMHWNLTAIAILL
+64 YMQWNPTVIVILL
-77 GILFVGTICYL
+77 GMLFVGTICYL
-88 IGICQHLIMSIVVS
+88 IGICQHLIMPSVNS
-102 CKEKIHKAYR
+102 WKEKIHKAYR

-117 IAVNCGRKVNRW
+117 IAVNCGRKVIRW
-129 KLEDTGENHISLLSP
+129 KLEDAGEIHISLLSP

-200 LASFVEVNM
+200 LASFVEVNL
-209 SESDSTPK
+209 SDGDNTVK
-217 SNEDSFEEQLE
+217 GKEDGFEEQLE

-250 RIERT
+250 RIERI
-255 SRKKRIFVVVCI
+255 SKKKRILMVPGI

-298 LFGLSICVFIL
+298 LFGISICVFII
-309 GICVILF
+309 GIWVVLF

-347 MNRYLDEILYLFQE
+347 MNRYLDEILYLFQGN
-361 KKYNIVIF
+361 KYNVVIF

-396 IGRRIIFLY
+396 IGRRIVFLY

-431 VNVSNS
+431 VNASNS
-437 GDLFRRKIAN
+437 GDLFRRKITG
-447 LHIPEAEVRSSFITD
+447 LRIPEVEVSSSFITD
-462 ISVFVNDMRVL
+462 ISAFVNDMRVL

-504 LFPTDFSLLH
+504 LYPTDFSLLH

-519 VYQTFFSAPKIRNEI
+519 VYEAFMSA
-534 REDDSDRLKE
+534 
-544 IDSEIQAISE
+544 
-554 ETLRSIEELR
+554 ETLRDEILEDDRTQIDKVDSNLQAINEECLR
-564 AVIVGKLLKLWPGD
+564 NLNELYAVIIGKFITLYPDGGWYL
-578 DWEIYCDG
+578 YCDNKRRG
-586 GKKQISSLFSEENIL
+586 ISEFYSDENIL
-601 HILDG
+601 KILNGQVGFSED
-606 NIYFENKYYRYQTR
+606 YSRPRFFSKE
-620 HLNADEIKSSLG
+620 EIKNVLG
-632 ESYKYRI
+632 NSFDYEK
-639 RKKIIQSVADDKI
+639 RKKRIQSITDDKI
-652 KTLRDKRKVLMDD
+652 KTLRDKRKALMDD
-665 IAAIDK
+665 IAAIEK
-671 YTLSVIAKTER
+671 HTLSDIAKSDR
-682 DIFEHVEIPKGE
+682 DIFEHVGTIKGQ

-700 LKYFLEKGY
+700 LKYLLEKGY

-730 QEFLLSIKFNTP
+730 QEFLLSIKFNAP

-796 IVHEQYIDLL
+796 VVHEQYIDLL

-811 EGNCVPTFIKRLAHI
+811 EGNCVPTFIKRLVHI
-826 DKNVWKSL
+826 DNVWKSL
-834 DMDKKHTNKDKD
+834 DKDINHITKDKD
-846 RVISTLFKYA
+846 KVISAMFKYA
-856 DINDIRAINTSYP
+856 DINDIRTVNTSYP

-889 VRARELLDLL
+889 VRARKLLDLL

-906 IDDSN
+906 IDDNN

-923 MYALTLDNIK
+923 MYALTLDNVK
-933 VIFKHNDLPVVDLD
+933 VIFKHNELPVDNLD

-959 NELQDYVLLELPAFV
+959 NELQDYVHQELPAFV

-1030 FWKNK
+1030 FWENK
-1035 IKMTIKNV
+1035 IKMTIENV

-1095 DNINDNIAFSI
+1095 DNIIDNIAFSI
-1106 FNNHWLIDAW
+1106 FNNHWLIDVW

-1205 TPIIANALLA
+1205 TPIIANALLS

-1238 PALKILAST
+1238 PALKILTST

-1267 KGIFEGLEKQGEVYS
+1267 KGIFEGLDKQGEVYS
-1282 ISKQVEGA
+1282 ISKQIEGA
-1290 QDFME
+1290 QHFME
-1295 ALHQSKYIGQVKE
+1295 ALHQSKYIGLVKE

>member
-1 MIGYLY
+1 M
-7 GHKKYIQITSYQ
+7 KT
-19 ILSRYTETSTDGIW
+19 
-33 QRKEK
+33 
-38 LGEKYE
+38 
-44 ENIIFALFSAFMVIA
+44 NIIFALFTAFIVIA

-64 YMHWNLTAIAILL
+64 YMQWNPIVIAILL
-77 GILFVGTICYL
+77 GMLFMGTICYL
-88 IGICQHLIMSIVVS
+88 IGICRHLIMPSVNS
-102 CKEKIHKAYR
+102 WKEKIHKAYR

-129 KLEDTGENHISLLSP
+129 KLEDTGEKHISLLSP

-217 SNEDSFEEQLE
+217 SKEDSFEEQLE

-255 SRKKRIFVVVCI
+255 SSRKRILMTVSI
-267 LLFVVANLC
+267 LVFVVANLF
-276 LFCQEQVT
+276 LFCQEQLA
-284 KYFLIP
+284 KFFLIP

-361 KKYNIVIF
+361 KKYNVVIF

-431 VNVSNS
+431 VNVSTS
-437 GDLFRRKIAN
+437 GDLFRRKIAD
-447 LHIPEAEVRSSFITD
+447 LHIPETEVRSSFITD
-462 ISVFVNDMRVL
+462 ISAFVNDMRVL

-504 LFPTDFSLLH
+504 LYPTDFSLLH

-519 VYQTFFSAPKIRNEI
+519 VYETFMSAKTLRDEI
-534 REDDSDRLKE
+534 QKDDWARLEE
-544 IDSEIQAISE
+544 IDLEIQAINE
-554 ETLRSIEELR
+554 EYVKSIEELR
-564 AVIVGKLLKLWPGD
+564 AVIIGKLMKLWPGE
-578 DWEIYCDG
+578 DWNIYCNRSRKSITD
-586 GKKQISSLFSEENIL
+586 LYSEENIQL
-601 HILDG
+601 ILKG
-606 NIYFENKYYRYQTR
+606 NVSFESRYNYRPRNLT
-620 HLNADEIKSSLG
+620 LDEIKTTLG
-632 ESYKYRI
+632 ESYYYTK
-639 RKKIIQSVADDKI
+639 RKEQIQSAANNKI
-652 KTLRDKRKVLMDD
+652 EYLRDERRAFMDE
-665 IAAIDK
+665 IAVTNK
-671 YTLSVIAKTER
+671 YTLLDIAKSDR
-682 DIFEHVEIPKGE
+682 NIFEYVGTIKGH

-700 LKYFLEKGY
+700 LKYLLEKGY
-709 IDEEYFFYISIFQE
+709 VDEEYFFYISIFHE

-730 QEFLLSIKFNTP
+730 QEFLLSIKFNAP

-756 QNLSAVDYDHKGI
+756 QNLSVVDYDHKGI
-769 LNKDLLEYCLLHE
+769 LNKDLLKFYLLHE
-782 DEYEEECDAILKQM
+782 DEYEDKCDAILKQM

-806 YQFMQ
+806 YKFMQ
-811 EGNCVPTFIKRLAHI
+811 EGDCVPTYIKRLAHI

-834 DMDKKHTNKDKD
+834 YMDKKHTNKDKD
-846 RVISTLFKYA
+846 MVIFTMFKYA
-856 DINDIRAINTSYP
+856 DINDIRTINTSYP
-869 FNTYINDNNNYSDL
+869 FNIYINDNKNYSNL
-883 FEDIDQ
+883 FVDIDQ
-889 VRARELLDLL
+889 ARAQKLLDMLD
-899 NLNVQSL
+899 LNVQSL
-906 IDDSN
+906 KDDSN
-911 AADTYSYIYENN
+911 GTDTYSYIYENN

-933 VIFKHNDLPVVDLD
+933 VIFKHNELSVNNLD

-959 NELQDYVLLELPAFV
+959 NELQGYVHQELPTFV
-974 ENLMLASSNI
+974 DNLMFAPGNT

-999 QTSDIIKLIK
+999 QASDIIKLIN
-1009 HNDTLWDDCKG
+1009 HNITLWDDCKS
-1020 ISDENIVRNL
+1020 IMDESIVSTL
-1030 FWKNK
+1030 FVKNK
-1035 IKMTIKNV
+1035 IKMTFKNV
-1043 KHYCSCIGTWK
+1043 KHYCSCIGSWN
-1054 IDSSL
+1054 IDDTL
-1059 VVFMN
+1059 VAFMN
-1064 LNEEKTMEEFTKLV
+1064 RNEEKSMEEFTKLV
-1078 QSNDEHETELL
+1078 EINDEHEIELL
-1089 ASVVKS
+1089 ASVVQS
-1095 DNINDNIAFSI
+1095 DDINDNIAFSV
-1106 FNNHWLIDAW
+1106 FNNHYLIDIW
-1116 SKELSQLNETRV
+1116 CNDLSQLNKTRV

-1137 TVSPSIYQDIIKG
+1137 SISPSTYQDIITEH
-1150 NPKLSKYLLCKDP
+1150 PLLSKYLLCKNP
-1163 DKIISEWDE
+1163 DNIISEWDE
-1172 FAFSITTVVEILS
+1172 FAFSITTVVEMLS
-1185 WVEYKKYH
+1185 WIEYKKYH
-1193 SFILDKIETESV
+1193 NFILNKIEMESI
-1205 TPIIANALLA
+1205 TPTIANALLS

-1226 SLYKEAMEKSDN
+1226 SLYAEAMEKSSN
-1238 PALKILAST
+1238 PALKVLAST
-1247 CCIAKRLIA
+1247 CCIAKRIIA
-1256 MNELAGIFAKT
+1256 VNELPNIFAKT
-1267 KGIFEGLEKQGEVYS
+1267 KGIFEGLETQGEVYS

-1290 QDFME
+1290 QDFMN
-1295 ALHQSKYIGQVKE
+1295 ALHQFKYIGQVKE

>member
-1 MIGYLY
+1 M
-7 GHKKYIQITSYQ
+7 KT
-19 ILSRYTETSTDGIW
+19 
-33 QRKEK
+33 
-38 LGEKYE
+38 
-44 ENIIFALFSAFMVIA
+44 NIIFALFTAFIVIA

-64 YMHWNLTAIAILL
+64 YMQWNPIVIAILL
-77 GILFVGTICYL
+77 GMLFVGTICYL
-88 IGICQHLIMSIVVS
+88 IGICRHLIIPSVNS
-102 CKEKIHKAYR
+102 WKEKIHKAYR

-129 KLEDTGENHISLLSP
+129 KLEDAGEKHISLLSP

-217 SNEDSFEEQLE
+217 SKEDSFEEQLE

-255 SRKKRIFVVVCI
+255 SSKKRILNSVSI
-267 LLFVVANLC
+267 LLFVVANLF

-298 LFGLSICVFIL
+298 LFGISICVFII
-309 GICVILF
+309 GIWVVLF

-347 MNRYLDEILYLFQE
+347 MNRYLDEILYLFQGN
-361 KKYNIVIF
+361 KYNVVIF

-396 IGRRIIFLY
+396 IGRRIVFLY

-431 VNVSNS
+431 VNASNS
-437 GDLFRRKIAN
+437 GDLFRRKITG
-447 LHIPEAEVRSSFITD
+447 LRIPEVEVSSSFITD
-462 ISVFVNDMRVL
+462 ISAFVNDMRVL

-488 KKLNKEKLL
+488 KKLKKEKLL

-504 LFPTDFSLLH
+504 LYPTDFSLLH

-519 VYQTFFSAPKIRNEI
+519 VYETFMSA
-534 REDDSDRLKE
+534 
-544 IDSEIQAISE
+544 
-554 ETLRSIEELR
+554 ETLRDEILEDDRTQIDKVDSNLQAINEECLR
-564 AVIVGKLLKLWPGD
+564 NLNELYAVIIGKFITLYPDGGWYL
-578 DWEIYCDG
+578 YCDNKRRG
-586 GKKQISSLFSEENIL
+586 ISEFYSDENIL
-601 HILDG
+601 KILNGQVGFSED
-606 NIYFENKYYRYQTR
+606 YSRPRFFSKE
-620 HLNADEIKSSLG
+620 EIKNVLG
-632 ESYKYRI
+632 NSFDYEK
-639 RKKIIQSVADDKI
+639 RKKRIQSITDDKI
-652 KTLRDKRKVLMDD
+652 KTLRDKRKALMDD
-665 IAAIDK
+665 IAAIEK
-671 YTLSVIAKTER
+671 HTLSDIAKSDR
-682 DIFEHVEIPKGE
+682 DIFEHVGTIKGQ

-700 LKYFLEKGY
+700 LKYLLEKGY

-730 QEFLLSIKFNTP
+730 QEFLLSIKFNAP

-796 IVHEQYIDLL
+796 VVHEQYIDLL

-811 EGNCVPTFIKRLAHI
+811 EGNCVPTFIKRLVHI
-826 DKNVWKSL
+826 DNVWKSL
-834 DMDKKHTNKDKD
+834 DKDINHIAKDKNK
-846 RVISTLFKYA
+846 VISMMFKYA
-856 DINDIRAINTSYP
+856 DINDIRTVNTSYP
-869 FNTYINDNNNYSDL
+869 FNTYINDNNNYSEL

-923 MYALTLDNIK
+923 MYALTLDNVK
-933 VIFKHNDLPVVDLD
+933 VIFKHNELPVDNLD

-959 NELQDYVLLELPAFV
+959 NELQDYVHQELPAIV
-974 ENLMLASSNI
+974 ENLMLASSNT
-984 HESSDTIVSLMDEDI
+984 HESSDTIVSLMEEDI

-1009 HNDTLWDDCKG
+1009 HNDTLWDDCK
-1020 ISDENIVRNL
+1020 NITDQNVVSTL
-1030 FWKNK
+1030 FVENK
-1035 IKMTIKNV
+1035 IKMTFENV
-1043 KHYCSCIGTWK
+1043 KYYCSCIGSWN
-1054 IDSSL
+1054 IDNIL
-1059 VVFMN
+1059 TAFMN
-1064 LNEEKTMEEFTKLV
+1064 RNEEKSMEEFTKLV
-1078 QSNDEHETELL
+1078 ESNDAHEIELL
-1089 ASVVKS
+1089 LSVVQADDIK
-1095 DNINDNIAFSI
+1095 DNIAYSV
-1106 FNNHWLIDAW
+1106 FNNHCLIDVW
-1116 SKELSQLNETRV
+1116 SKNLSQLNVKRV

-1137 TVSPSIYQDIIKG
+1137 SISPSNYQDIITEH
-1150 NPKLSKYLLCKDP
+1150 PLLSKYLLCKNP
-1163 DKIISEWDE
+1163 DSIISEWDE
-1172 FAFSITTVVEILS
+1172 FAFSITAVVEMLS
-1185 WVEYKKYH
+1185 WIEYKKYH
-1193 SFILDKIETESV
+1193 NFILNKIELESI
-1205 TPIIANALLA
+1205 TPTIANALLS

-1226 SLYKEAMEKSDN
+1226 SLYAEAMEKSSN
-1238 PALKILAST
+1238 PALKVLAST
-1247 CCIAKRLIA
+1247 CCIAKRIIA
-1256 MNELAGIFAKT
+1256 VNELPNIFAKT

-1290 QDFME
+1290 QDFMN
-1295 ALHQSKYIGQVKE
+1295 ALHQFRYIGQVKE

>member
-1 MIGYLY
+1 M
-7 GHKKYIQITSYQ
+7 KT
-19 ILSRYTETSTDGIW
+19 
-33 QRKEK
+33 
-38 LGEKYE
+38 
-44 ENIIFALFSAFMVIA
+44 NIIFALYTAFIVIA

-64 YMHWNLTAIAILL
+64 YMQWNPIVIAILL
-77 GILFVGTICYL
+77 GMLFMGTICYL
-88 IGICQHLIMSIVVS
+88 IGICRHLIISSIIS
-102 CKEKIHKAYR
+102 YKENIHKAYR

-117 IAVNCGRKVNRW
+117 IAVNCSRKINRW
-129 KLEDTGENHISLLSP
+129 KLEETDERQISLLSP

-156 RLKNAIDQP
+156 RLKNAIAQP

-200 LASFVEVNM
+200 LASFIEVNL
-209 SESDSTPK
+209 SDSDTTVK
-217 SNEDSFEEQLE
+217 GKQDSFEEQLE

-255 SRKKRIFVVVCI
+255 SSRKRILMTVSI
-267 LLFVVANLC
+267 LVFVVANLF
-276 LFCQEQVT
+276 LFCQEQLA
-284 KYFLIP
+284 KFFLIP

-361 KKYNIVIF
+361 KKYNVVIF

-396 IGRRIIFLY
+396 IGRRIVFLY

-437 GDLFRRKIAN
+437 GDLFRRKITD
-447 LHIPEAEVRSSFITD
+447 LHIPEAEVSSSFITD
-462 ISVFVNDMRVL
+462 ISAFVNDMRVL

-488 KKLNKEKLL
+488 KKLKKGKLL

-504 LFPTDFSLLH
+504 LYPTDFSLLH

-639 RKKIIQSVADDKI
+639 RKKIIQSVANNKI
-652 KTLRDKRKVLMDD
+652 ENLRDERSAFMDE

-671 YTLSVIAKTER
+671 YTLSDISKTDR
-682 DIFEHVEIPKGE
+682 DIFEHVDIPKGQ

-709 IDEEYFFYISIFQE
+709 IDEEYFFYISIFHE

-756 QNLSAVDYDHKGI
+756 QNLSGVDYDHRGI
-769 LNKDLLEYCLLHE
+769 LNNDLLKFCLLHE
-782 DEYEEECDAILKQM
+782 DEYEDKCDAILKQM
-796 IVHEQYIDLL
+796 VVHEQYIDLL
-806 YQFMQ
+806 YQFLH
-811 EGNCVPTFIKRLAHI
+811 EGNCVPAFIKRLAHI

-856 DINDIRAINTSYP
+856 DINDIRSVDTSYP

-899 NLNVQSL
+899 DLNVQSL

-911 AADTYSYIYENN
+911 AADTYSYIYDNN

-933 VIFKHNDLPVVDLD
+933 VIFKHNELPVDNLD

-959 NELQDYVLLELPAFV
+959 NELQDYVHQELPAIV
-974 ENLMLASSNI
+974 ENLMLASSNTN
-984 HESSDTIVSLMDEDI
+984 ESFDIIASLMNEDI
-999 QTSDIIKLIK
+999 QASEIIKLIN
-1009 HNDTLWDDCKG
+1009 HNVTLWDDCEG
-1020 ISDENIVRNL
+1020 ITDKDIVSTL
-1030 FWKNK
+1030 FEGNK
-1035 IKMTIKNV
+1035 IKMTFENV
-1043 KHYCSCIGTWK
+1043 KHYCSCIGSWN
-1054 IDSSL
+1054 IDDTL
-1059 VVFMN
+1059 VAFMN
-1064 LNEEKTMEEFTKLV
+1064 RNEEKSMEEFTKLV
-1078 QSNDEHETELL
+1078 ECNDEHEIELL
-1089 ASVVKS
+1089 TSVVQS
-1095 DNINDNIAFSI
+1095 GDINDNIAFFV
-1106 FNNHWLIDAW
+1106 FNNRFLIDIW
-1116 SKELSQLNETRV
+1116 CKDLSQLNETRV
-1128 RYVVDEGII
+1128 RYVIDEGII
-1137 TVSPSIYQDIIKG
+1137 NISPSTYQDIMTEH
-1150 NPKLSKYLLCKDP
+1150 PLLSKYLLCKNP
-1163 DKIISEWDE
+1163 DNIISEWDE
-1172 FAFSITTVVEILS
+1172 FALSITTVVEMLS
-1185 WVEYKKYH
+1185 WIEYKKYH
-1193 SFILDKIETESV
+1193 NFILNKIELESI
-1205 TPIIANALLA
+1205 TPDIADALLS

-1226 SLYKEAMEKSDN
+1226 SLYAEAMEKSSN
-1238 PALKILAST
+1238 PALKVLAST
-1247 CCIAKRLIA
+1247 CCIAKRIIA
-1256 MNELAGIFAKT
+1256 VNELAGIFAKT
-1267 KGIFEGLEKQGEVYS
+1267 KGIFEGLETQGEVYS
-1282 ISKQVEGA
+1282 ISKQIEGA
-1290 QDFME
+1290 QHFME
-1295 ALHQSKYIGQVKE
+1295 ALHQSKYIGQVKD

-1316 VLKRKPK
+1316 VLKRKSR

>member
-1 MIGYLY
+1 M
-7 GHKKYIQITSYQ
+7 KS
-19 ILSRYTETSTDGIW
+19 
-33 QRKEK
+33 
-38 LGEKYE
+38 
-44 ENIIFALFSAFMVIA
+44 NIIFTLLTAFMLIA
-59 IAVGF
+59 ISVGF
-64 YMHWNLTAIAILL
+64 YMQWNPTVIVILL
-77 GILFVGTICYL
+77 GMLFVGTICYL
-88 IGICQHLIMSIVVS
+88 IGICQHLIMPSVNS
-102 CKEKIHKAYR
+102 WKEKIHKAYR

-117 IAVNCGRKVNRW
+117 IAVNCGRKVIRW
-129 KLEDTGENHISLLSP
+129 KLEDAGEIHISLLSP

-200 LASFVEVNM
+200 LASFVEVNL
-209 SESDSTPK
+209 SDGDNTVK
-217 SNEDSFEEQLE
+217 GKEDGFEEQLE

-250 RIERT
+250 RIERI
-255 SRKKRIFVVVCI
+255 SKKKRILMVLGI

-298 LFGLSICVFIL
+298 LFGVSICVFII
-309 GICVILF
+309 GIWVVLF

-347 MNRYLDEILYLFQE
+347 MNRYLDEILYLFQGN
-361 KKYNIVIF
+361 KYNVVIF

-396 IGRRIIFLY
+396 IGRRIVFLY

-431 VNVSNS
+431 VNASNS
-437 GDLFRRKIAN
+437 GDLFRRKITG
-447 LHIPEAEVRSSFITD
+447 LRIPEVEVSSSFITD
-462 ISVFVNDMRVL
+462 ISAFVNDMRVL

-504 LFPTDFSLLH
+504 LYPTDFSLLH

-519 VYQTFFSAPKIRNEI
+519 VYEAFMSA
-534 REDDSDRLKE
+534 
-544 IDSEIQAISE
+544 
-554 ETLRSIEELR
+554 ETLRDEILEDDRTQIDKVDSNLQAINEECLR
-564 AVIVGKLLKLWPGD
+564 NLNELYAVIIGKFITLYPDGGWYL
-578 DWEIYCDG
+578 YCDNKRRG
-586 GKKQISSLFSEENIL
+586 ISEFYSDENIL
-601 HILDG
+601 KILNGQVGFSED
-606 NIYFENKYYRYQTR
+606 YSRPRFFSKE
-620 HLNADEIKSSLG
+620 EIKNVLG
-632 ESYKYRI
+632 NSFDYEK
-639 RKKIIQSVADDKI
+639 RKKRIQSITDDKI
-652 KTLRDKRKVLMDD
+652 KTLRDKRKALMDD
-665 IAAIDK
+665 IAAIEK
-671 YTLSVIAKTER
+671 HTLSDIAKSDR
-682 DIFEHVEIPKGE
+682 DIFEHVGTIKGQ

-700 LKYFLEKGY
+700 LKYLLEKGY

-730 QEFLLSIKFNTP
+730 QEFLLSIKFNAP

-796 IVHEQYIDLL
+796 VVHEQYIDLL

-811 EGNCVPTFIKRLAHI
+811 EGNCVPTFIKRLVHI
-826 DKNVWKSL
+826 DNVWKSL
-834 DMDKKHTNKDKD
+834 DKDINHITKDKD
-846 RVISTLFKYA
+846 KVISAMFKYA
-856 DINDIRAINTSYP
+856 DINDIRTVNTSYP

-889 VRARELLDLL
+889 VRARKLLDLL

-906 IDDSN
+906 IDDNN

-923 MYALTLDNIK
+923 MYALTLDNVK
-933 VIFKHNDLPVVDLD
+933 VIFKHNELPVDNLD

-959 NELQDYVLLELPAFV
+959 NELQDYVHQELPAFV

-1030 FWKNK
+1030 FWENK
-1035 IKMTIKNV
+1035 IKMTIENV

-1095 DNINDNIAFSI
+1095 DNIIDNIAFSI
-1106 FNNHWLIDAW
+1106 FNNHWLIDVW

-1205 TPIIANALLA
+1205 TPIIANALLS

-1256 MNELAGIFAKT
+1256 INELAGIFAKT
-1267 KGIFEGLEKQGEVYS
+1267 KGIFEGLDKQGEVYS
-1282 ISKQVEGA
+1282 ISKQIEGA
-1290 QDFME
+1290 QHFME
-1295 ALHQSKYIGQVKE
+1295 ALHQSKYIGLVKE

>member
-1 MIGYLY
+1 
-7 GHKKYIQITSYQ
+7 
-19 ILSRYTETSTDGIW
+19 
-33 QRKEK
+33 
-38 LGEKYE
+38 
-44 ENIIFALFSAFMVIA
+44 MVIA

-64 YMHWNLTAIAILL
+64 YMQWNPTVIVILL
-77 GILFVGTICYL
+77 GMSFMGTICYL
-88 IGICQHLIMSIVVS
+88 IGICRHLIMSRVIF
-102 CKEKIHKAYR
+102 CKEKIDKAYR
-112 KYIRR
+112 KYIRK
-117 IAVNCGRKVNRW
+117 IAVNCSRKVNRW
-129 KLEDTGENHISLLSP
+129 KLEDTAENHISLLSP

-361 KKYNIVIF
+361 KKYNVVIF

-396 IGRRIIFLY
+396 IERRIVFLY

-431 VNVSNS
+431 VNASNS
-437 GDLFRRKIAN
+437 GDLFRRKISD
-447 LHIPEAEVRSSFITD
+447 LHIPEAEVSSSFITD
-462 ISVFVNDMRVL
+462 ISAFVNDMRVL

-488 KKLNKEKLL
+488 KKLKKEKLL

-504 LFPTDFSLLH
+504 LYPTDFSLLH

-671 YTLSVIAKTER
+671 YTLSVIAKTDR

-756 QNLSAVDYDHKGI
+756 QNLSVVDYDHKGI
-769 LNKDLLEYCLLHE
+769 LNKDLLKFCLLHE
-782 DEYEEECDAILKQM
+782 DEYEDECDAILKQM
-796 IVHEQYIDLL
+796 VVHEQYIDLL

-811 EGNCVPTFIKRLAHI
+811 EGNCVPTFIKRLVHI

-834 DMDKKHTNKDKD
+834 NMDMNHTNKDKD
-846 RVISTLFKYA
+846 RVISTMFKYA
-856 DINDIRAINTSYP
+856 DINDIRSVNTSYP
-869 FNTYINDNNNYSDL
+869 FNTYVNDNYNYSDL
-883 FEDIDQ
+883 FENIDQ
-889 VRARELLDLL
+889 KKVRELLDLL
-899 NLNVQSL
+899 DLNVQSL
-906 IDDSN
+906 KDDSN
-911 AADTYSYIYENN
+911 GTDTYSYIYENN
-923 MYALTLDNIK
+923 MYALTLDNVK
-933 VIFKHNDLPVVDLD
+933 VIFKHNELPVDNLD

-952 SIEETEL
+952 SIKETEL
-959 NELQDYVLLELPAFV
+959 KELKGYVHQELPAFV
-974 ENLMLASSNI
+974 DNLMLTSSNT

-999 QTSDIIKLIK
+999 KLDDIIKLIK
-1009 HNDTLWDDCKG
+1009 HNDTLWDDCKD
-1020 ISDENIVRNL
+1020 ITDKDVVSTL
-1030 FWKNK
+1030 FVENK
-1035 IKMTIKNV
+1035 IKMTIENV

-1054 IDSSL
+1054 IDGTL
-1059 VVFMN
+1059 VAFMN
-1064 LNEEKTMEEFTKLV
+1064 CNEEKSMEEFSKLV
-1078 QSNDEHETELL
+1078 ESNDAHEKELL
-1089 ASVVKS
+1089 SSVVES
-1095 DNINDNIAFSI
+1095 DGINDKIAFSI
-1106 FNNHWLIDAW
+1106 FNNRILIDIW
-1116 SKELSQLNETRV
+1116 CKDLSQLNETRV
-1128 RYVVDEGII
+1128 RYVVDKGII
-1137 TVSPSIYQDIIKG
+1137 SISPSTYQDIITEH
-1150 NPKLSKYLLCKDP
+1150 PQMSKYLLCKNP
-1163 DKIISEWDE
+1163 DNIISEWDE
-1172 FAFSITTVVEILS
+1172 FAFSITTVVEMLS
-1185 WVEYKKYH
+1185 WIEYKKYH
-1193 SFILDKIETESV
+1193 NFILNKIEMESI
-1205 TPIIANALLA
+1205 TPTIANALLS
-1215 YFSKSDSEFNL
+1215 YFSKPDSEFNL
-1226 SLYKEAMEKSDN
+1226 SLYTKAMEKSSN
-1238 PALKILAST
+1238 PALNVLAST
-1247 CCIAKRLIA
+1247 CCIAKRIIA
-1256 MNELAGIFAKT
+1256 INELPNIFAKT

-1290 QDFME
+1290 QHFMD
-1295 ALHQSKYIGQVKE
+1295 ALHQFKYIGQVKE

>member
-1 MIGYLY
+1 M
-7 GHKKYIQITSYQ
+7 KS
-19 ILSRYTETSTDGIW
+19 
-33 QRKEK
+33 
-38 LGEKYE
+38 
-44 ENIIFALFSAFMVIA
+44 NIIFALFTAFVVIA
-59 IAVGF
+59 IAIGF
-64 YMHWNLTAIAILL
+64 YMQWNPTVIVILL
-77 GILFVGTICYL
+77 GMSFMGTICYL
-88 IGICQHLIMSIVVS
+88 IGICRHLIMLRVIF
-102 CKEKIHKAYR
+102 CKEKIDKAYR
-112 KYIRR
+112 KYIRK
-117 IAVNCGRKVNRW
+117 IAVNCSRKVNRW

-298 LFGLSICVFIL
+298 LFGSSICIFIL

-361 KKYNIVIF
+361 KKYNVVIF

-396 IGRRIIFLY
+396 IGRRIVFLY

-411 FANAEERTKFFDYIV
+411 FANAEKRTKFFDYIV

-431 VNVSNS
+431 VNASNS
-437 GDLFRRKIAN
+437 GDLFRRKITD
-447 LHIPEAEVRSSFITD
+447 LHIPEAEVSSSFITD

-488 KKLNKEKLL
+488 KKLKKGKLL

-504 LFPTDFSLLH
+504 LYPTDFSWLH

-519 VYQTFFSAPKIRNEI
+519 VYETFMSSPKIRSEI

-544 IDSEIQAISE
+544 IDSEIQGISE

-564 AVIVGKLLKLWPGD
+564 AVIVGKLLKLWPGPGWD
-578 DWEIYCDG
+578 IYCDG
-586 GKKQISSLFSEENIL
+586 RNIDINSLYSEDNIQ
-601 HILDG
+601 HILKG
-606 NIYFENKYYRYQTR
+606 NIFFRNSIYSNSVK
-620 HLNADEIKSSLG
+620 HLNTDEIKATLG
-632 ESYKYRI
+632 ESYKYSV
-639 RKKIIQSVADDKI
+639 RKKYIQSVANNKI
-652 KTLRDKRKVLMDD
+652 ENLRDERRAFMDEM
-665 IAAIDK
+665 AAIDK
-671 YTLSVIAKTER
+671 YTLTDIAKSDR
-682 DIFEHVEIPKGE
+682 DIFEHVDIPKGQ

-723 GRLTPSD
+723 GRLIPSD

-756 QNLSAVDYDHKGI
+756 QNLSVVDYDHKGI
-769 LNKDLLEYCLLHE
+769 LNKDLLKFCLLHE
-782 DEYEEECDAILKQM
+782 DEYEDECDAILKQM
-796 IVHEQYIDLL
+796 VVHEQYIDLL

-811 EGNCVPTFIKRLAHI
+811 EGNCVPTFIKRLVHI

-834 DMDKKHTNKDKD
+834 NMDMNHTNKDKD
-846 RVISTLFKYA
+846 RVISTMFKYA
-856 DINDIRAINTSYP
+856 DINDIRSVNTSYP
-869 FNTYINDNNNYSDL
+869 FNTYVNDNYNYPDL

-889 VRARELLDLL
+889 KKVRELLDLL
-899 NLNVQSL
+899 DLNVQSL

-933 VIFKHNDLPVVDLD
+933 VIFKHNDLPVVNLD

-974 ENLMLASSNI
+974 ENLMLTSSNT

-999 QTSDIIKLIK
+999 NLDDIIKLIK
-1009 HNDTLWDDCKG
+1009 HNNTLWDDCKD
-1020 ISDENIVRNL
+1020 ITDKDVVSTL
-1030 FWKNK
+1030 FAENK
-1035 IKMTIKNV
+1035 IKMTFENV
-1043 KHYCSCIGTWK
+1043 KHYCSCIGSWN
-1054 IDSSL
+1054 IDGTL
-1059 VVFMN
+1059 VAFMN
-1064 LNEEKTMEEFTKLV
+1064 CNEEKSMEEFTKLV
-1078 QSNDEHETELL
+1078 ESNDEHEKELL
-1089 ASVVKS
+1089 SSVVES
-1095 DNINDNIAFSI
+1095 DGINDKIAFSI
-1106 FNNHWLIDAW
+1106 FNNRILIDIW
-1116 SKELSQLNETRV
+1116 CKDLSQLNVKRI

-1137 TVSPSIYQDIIKG
+1137 SISPSTYQDIIAEH
-1150 NPKLSKYLLCKDP
+1150 PLLSKYLLCKNP
-1163 DKIISEWDE
+1163 DSIISEWDE
-1172 FAFSITTVVEILS
+1172 FAFSITDVVEMLS
-1185 WVEYKKYH
+1185 WIEYKKYH
-1193 SFILDKIETESV
+1193 NFILNKIELESI
-1205 TPIIANALLA
+1205 TPTIANALLS
-1215 YFSKSDSEFNL
+1215 YFCKSYSEFNL
-1226 SLYKEAMEKSDN
+1226 SLYTEAMEKSSN
-1238 PALKILAST
+1238 PVLKVLAST

>member
-1 MIGYLY
+1 M
-7 GHKKYIQITSYQ
+7 KK
-19 ILSRYTETSTDGIW
+19 
-33 QRKEK
+33 
-38 LGEKYE
+38 
-44 ENIIFALFSAFMVIA
+44 NIIFALFSAFMVMA

-64 YMHWNLTAIAILL
+64 YMQWNPTVIVILL
-77 GILFVGTICYL
+77 GMSFMGTICYL
-88 IGICQHLIMSIVVS
+88 IGICRHLIMSRVIS
-102 CKEKIHKAYR
+102 CKEKIDKAYR
-112 KYIRR
+112 KYIRK
-117 IAVNCGRKVNRW
+117 IAVNCSRKVNRW

-200 LASFVEVNM
+200 LASFIEVNL
-209 SESDSTPK
+209 SDGDNTVK
-217 SNEDSFEEQLE
+217 GKEDGFEEQLE

-298 LFGLSICVFIL
+298 LFGLNICVFIL

-396 IGRRIIFLY
+396 IGRRIVFLY

-431 VNVSNS
+431 VNASNS
-437 GDLFRRKIAN
+437 GDLFRRKITD
-447 LHIPEAEVRSSFITD
+447 LHIPEAEVSSSFITD
-462 ISVFVNDMRVL
+462 ISAFVNDMRVL

-488 KKLNKEKLL
+488 KKLKKGKLL

-671 YTLSVIAKTER
+671 YTLSVIAKTDR

-796 IVHEQYIDLL
+796 VVHEQYIDLL

-811 EGNCVPTFIKRLAHI
+811 EGNCVPTFIKRLVHI
-826 DKNVWKSL
+826 DNVWKSL
-834 DMDKKHTNKDKD
+834 DKDINHITKDKD
-846 RVISTLFKYA
+846 KVISAMFKYA
-856 DINDIRAINTSYP
+856 DINDIRTVNTSYP
-869 FNTYINDNNNYSDL
+869 FNTYVNDNYNYSDL

-889 VRARELLDLL
+889 KKVRELLDLL
-899 NLNVQSL
+899 ELNVQSL
-906 IDDSN
+906 KDDSN
-911 AADTYSYIYENN
+911 GTDTYSYIYENS

-933 VIFKHNDLPVVDLD
+933 VIFKHNELSVNNLD

-959 NELQDYVLLELPAFV
+959 NELQGYVHQELPTFV
-974 ENLMLASSNI
+974 DNLMFAPSNT

-999 QTSDIIKLIK
+999 KVDDIIKLIK
-1009 HNDTLWDDCKG
+1009 HNDTLWDDCKD
-1020 ISDENIVRNL
+1020 ITDKDVVSTLFAEN
-1030 FWKNK
+1030 KT
-1035 IKMTIKNV
+1035 KMTLKNV
-1043 KHYCSCIGTWK
+1043 KHYCSCIDSWN
-1054 IDSSL
+1054 IDNTL
-1059 VVFMN
+1059 AAFMN
-1064 LNEEKTMEEFTKLV
+1064 RNNEKSMEEFTKLV
-1078 QSNDEHETELL
+1078 ESNDAHEIELL
-1089 ASVVKS
+1089 LSVVQADDIK
-1095 DNINDNIAFSI
+1095 DNIAYSV
-1106 FNNHWLIDAW
+1106 FNNHCLIDVW
-1116 SKELSQLNETRV
+1116 SKNLSQLNEKRV

-1137 TVSPSIYQDIIKG
+1137 SISPSNYQDIITEH
-1150 NPKLSKYLLCKDP
+1150 PLLSKYLLCKNP
-1163 DKIISEWDE
+1163 DSIISEWDE
-1172 FAFSITTVVEILS
+1172 FAFSITTVVEMLS
-1185 WVEYKKYH
+1185 WIEYKKYH
-1193 SFILDKIETESV
+1193 NFILNKIEMESI
-1205 TPIIANALLA
+1205 TPTIANALLS
-1215 YFSKSDSEFNL
+1215 YFSKPDSEFNL
-1226 SLYKEAMEKSDN
+1226 SLYTEAMEKSSN
-1238 PALKILAST
+1238 PALNVLAST
-1247 CCIAKRLIA
+1247 CCIAKRIIA
-1256 MNELAGIFAKT
+1256 INELPNIFAKT

-1290 QDFME
+1290 QHFMD
-1295 ALHQSKYIGQVKE
+1295 ALHQFKYIGQVRE

-1316 VLKRKPK
+1316 VLKRKSR

>member
-1 MIGYLY
+1 M
-7 GHKKYIQITSYQ
+7 KK
-19 ILSRYTETSTDGIW
+19 
-33 QRKEK
+33 
-38 LGEKYE
+38 
-44 ENIIFALFSAFMVIA
+44 NIIFALFTAVMLIA
-59 IAVGF
+59 IAAGF
-64 YMHWNLTAIAILL
+64 YMQWNPTAIAILL
-77 GILFVGTICYL
+77 GMLFVGTICYL
-88 IGICQHLIMSIVVS
+88 IGICRHLIMSSVIS

-112 KYIRR
+112 KYIRK
-117 IAVNCGRKVNRW
+117 IAVICGRKVNRW
-129 KLEDTGENHISLLSP
+129 KLENTGENHISLLSP

-178 GKSSILKTFKAYYPE
+178 GKSSILKTFKAYYTE

-209 SESDSTPK
+209 PESDSTPK
-217 SNEDSFEEQLE
+217 GKDDSFEEQLE

-255 SRKKRIFVVVCI
+255 SSRKRILMTVSI
-267 LLFVVANLC
+267 LVFVVANLF
-276 LFCQEQVT
+276 LFGQEQVN

-290 TEVLKSSF
+290 TEVLKSSS
-298 LFGLSICVFIL
+298 LFGISISVFFI

-361 KKYNIVIF
+361 KKYNVVIF

-396 IGRRIIFLY
+396 IGRRIVFLY

-431 VNVSNS
+431 VNVSTS
-437 GDLFRRKIAN
+437 GDLFRRKIAD
-447 LHIPEAEVRSSFITD
+447 LHIPETEVRSSFITD
-462 ISVFVNDMRVL
+462 ISAFVNDMRVL

-504 LFPTDFSLLH
+504 LYPTDFSLLH

-519 VYQTFFSAPKIRNEI
+519 VYNTFMSAETLRNEI
-534 REDDSDRLKE
+534 QEDNRKRINKFNSD
-544 IDSEIQAISE
+544 IQNINE
-554 ETLRSIEELR
+554 ECLSNLNELY
-564 AVIVGKLLKLWPGD
+564 AVIIGKFITLCP
-578 DWEIYCDG
+578 DG
-586 GKKQISSLFSEENIL
+586 GWYLYCEHKRRYISDFYSDENIL
-601 HILDG
+601 KILNGQVGFSDNRYGTRFFSKEDIKKALG
-606 NIYFENKYYRYQTR
+606 N
-620 HLNADEIKSSLG
+620 
-632 ESYKYRI
+632 SYDYVK
-639 RKKIIQSVADDKI
+639 RKELIQSIADDKI

-665 IAAIDK
+665 MAAIDK
-671 YTLSVIAKTER
+671 YTLSDIAKTDR
-682 DIFEHVEIPKGE
+682 DIFELVDIPKGE
-694 EEKYKV
+694 EEKHKV

-730 QEFLLSIKFNTP
+730 QEFLLSIKFIAP

-756 QNLSAVDYDHKGI
+756 LNLSVVDYDHKGI
-769 LNKDLLEYCLLHE
+769 LNKDLLGYCLLHE

-796 IVHEQYIDLL
+796 LVHEHYIDLL

-826 DKNVWKSL
+826 DENVWKSL
-834 DMDKKHTNKDKD
+834 DKDINHIAKDKD
-846 RVISTLFKYA
+846 KVISMMFKYA
-856 DINDIRAINTSYP
+856 DINDIRTVNTSYP
-869 FNTYINDNNNYSDL
+869 FNTYINDNNNYSEL
-883 FEDIDQ
+883 FENIDQ
-889 VRARELLDLL
+889 ARVRKLLDLL
-899 NLNVQSL
+899 DLNVQSL
-906 IDDSN
+906 KDDSN
-911 AADTYSYIYENN
+911 GTDTYSYMYENN
-923 MYALTLDNIK
+923 MYALTLDNVK
-933 VIFKHNDLPVVDLD
+933 VIFRHNELPVDNLD

-959 NELQDYVLLELPAFV
+959 NELQRYVHQELPAFV
-974 ENLMLASSNI
+974 ENLMLVSSNI

-999 QTSDIIKLIK
+999 KMDDIIKLIRN
-1009 HNDTLWDDCKG
+1009 NDTLWDDCKD
-1020 ISDENIVRNL
+1020 ITDKDVVSTL
-1030 FWKNK
+1030 FVENK
-1035 IKMTIKNV
+1035 IKMTFENV
-1043 KHYCSCIGTWK
+1043 KHYCSCIDSWN
-1054 IDSSL
+1054 IDNTL
-1059 VVFMN
+1059 AAFMN
-1064 LNEEKTMEEFTKLV
+1064 GNKEKSIEEFTKLV
-1078 QSNDEHETELL
+1078 EINDEHEIELL
-1089 ASVVKS
+1089 ASVVQS
-1095 DNINDNIAFSI
+1095 DDINDNIAFSI
-1106 FNNHWLIDAW
+1106 FNNHCLIDIW
-1116 SKELSQLNETRV
+1116 CKDLSQLNETRI

-1137 TVSPSIYQDIIKG
+1137 SISPSTYQDIISEH
-1150 NPKLSKYLLCKDP
+1150 PQMSKYLRCKNP
-1163 DKIISEWDE
+1163 DNIISEWDE
-1172 FAFSITTVVEILS
+1172 FAFSITAVVEMLS
-1185 WVEYKKYH
+1185 WIEYKKYH
-1193 SFILDKIETESV
+1193 NFILNKLEMESI
-1205 TPIIANALLA
+1205 TPTIANALLS
-1215 YFSKSDSEFNL
+1215 YFCKPDSEFNL
-1226 SLYKEAMEKSDN
+1226 SLYTEAMEKSSN
-1238 PALKILAST
+1238 PALKVSAST
-1247 CCIAKRLIA
+1247 CCIAKRIIA
-1256 MNELAGIFAKT
+1256 INELPNIFAKT

-1290 QDFME
+1290 QHFMD
-1295 ALHQSKYIGQVKE
+1295 ALHQFRYIGQVKE

>member
-1 MIGYLY
+1 M
-7 GHKKYIQITSYQ
+7 KT
-19 ILSRYTETSTDGIW
+19 
-33 QRKEK
+33 
-38 LGEKYE
+38 
-44 ENIIFALFSAFMVIA
+44 NIIFALFTAFIVIA

-64 YMHWNLTAIAILL
+64 YMQWNPIVIAILL
-77 GILFVGTICYL
+77 GMLFVGTICYL
-88 IGICQHLIMSIVVS
+88 IGICRHLIMPSVNFW
-102 CKEKIHKAYR
+102 KEKIHKAYR

-129 KLEDTGENHISLLSP
+129 KLEDTGEKHISLLSP

-200 LASFVEVNM
+200 LASFVEVNL
-209 SESDSTPK
+209 SDGDNTVK
-217 SNEDSFEEQLE
+217 GKEDSFEEQLE

-255 SRKKRIFVVVCI
+255 SRKKRFLVVVSI
-267 LLFVVANLC
+267 LLFVVANLF

-298 LFGLSICVFIL
+298 LFGISISVLLIGTF
-309 GICVILF
+309 VILF

-334 ATLEFEEKKNVSI
+334 ATVEFEEKKNVSI

-431 VNVSNS
+431 VNASNS
-437 GDLFRRKIAN
+437 GDLFRRKITG
-447 LHIPEAEVRSSFITD
+447 LRIPEVEVSSSFITD
-462 ISVFVNDMRVL
+462 ISAFVNDMRVL

-488 KKLNKEKLL
+488 KKLKKEKLL

-504 LFPTDFSLLH
+504 LYPTDFSLLH

-519 VYQTFFSAPKIRNEI
+519 VYETFMSA
-534 REDDSDRLKE
+534 
-544 IDSEIQAISE
+544 
-554 ETLRSIEELR
+554 ETLRDEILEDDRTQIDKVDSNLQAINEECLR
-564 AVIVGKLLKLWPGD
+564 NLNELYAVIIGKFITLYPDGGWYL
-578 DWEIYCDG
+578 YCDNKRRG
-586 GKKQISSLFSEENIL
+586 ISEFYSDENIL
-601 HILDG
+601 KILNGQVGFSED
-606 NIYFENKYYRYQTR
+606 YSRPRFFSKE
-620 HLNADEIKSSLG
+620 EIKNVLG
-632 ESYKYRI
+632 NSFDYEK
-639 RKKIIQSVADDKI
+639 RKKRIQSITDDKI
-652 KTLRDKRKVLMDD
+652 KTLRDKRKALMDD
-665 IAAIDK
+665 IAAIEK
-671 YTLSVIAKTER
+671 HTLSDIAKSDR
-682 DIFEHVEIPKGE
+682 DIFEHVGTIKGQ

-700 LKYFLEKGY
+700 LKYLLEKGY

-730 QEFLLSIKFNTP
+730 QEFLLSIKFNAP

-796 IVHEQYIDLL
+796 VVHEQYIDLL

-811 EGNCVPTFIKRLAHI
+811 EGNCVPTFIKRLVHI
-826 DKNVWKSL
+826 DNVWKSL
-834 DMDKKHTNKDKD
+834 DKDINHIAKDKNK
-846 RVISTLFKYA
+846 VISMMFKYA
-856 DINDIRAINTSYP
+856 DINDIRTVNTSYP
-869 FNTYINDNNNYSDL
+869 FNTYINDNNNYSEL

-923 MYALTLDNIK
+923 MYALTLDNVK
-933 VIFKHNDLPVVDLD
+933 VIFKHNELPVDNLD

-959 NELQDYVLLELPAFV
+959 NELQDYVHQELPAIV
-974 ENLMLASSNI
+974 ENLMLASSNT
-984 HESSDTIVSLMDEDI
+984 HESSDTIVSLMEEDI

-1009 HNDTLWDDCKG
+1009 HNDTLWDDCK
-1020 ISDENIVRNL
+1020 NITDQNVVSTL
-1030 FWKNK
+1030 FVKNK
-1035 IKMTIKNV
+1035 IKMTFKNV
-1043 KHYCSCIGTWK
+1043 KHYCSCIGSWN
-1054 IDSSL
+1054 IDDTL
-1059 VVFMN
+1059 VAFMN
-1064 LNEEKTMEEFTKLV
+1064 RNEEKSMEEFTKLV
-1078 QSNDEHETELL
+1078 EINDEHEIELL
-1089 ASVVKS
+1089 ASVVQS
-1095 DNINDNIAFSI
+1095 DDINDNIAFSV
-1106 FNNHWLIDAW
+1106 FNNHYLIDIW
-1116 SKELSQLNETRV
+1116 CNDLSQLNKTRV

-1137 TVSPSIYQDIIKG
+1137 SISPSTYQDIITEH
-1150 NPKLSKYLLCKDP
+1150 PLLSKYLLCKNP
-1163 DKIISEWDE
+1163 DNIISEWDE
-1172 FAFSITTVVEILS
+1172 FAFNITTVVEMLS
-1185 WVEYKKYH
+1185 WEEYKKYH
-1193 SFILDKIETESV
+1193 SFILSNIELESI
-1205 TPIIANALLA
+1205 TPTIANALLS
-1215 YFSKSDSEFNL
+1215 YFSKSDNEFNL
-1226 SLYKEAMEKSDN
+1226 SLYTEAMEKSSN
-1238 PALKILAST
+1238 PALKVLAST
-1247 CCIAKRLIA
+1247 CCIAKRIIA
-1256 MNELAGIFAKT
+1256 VNELPNIFAKT

-1290 QDFME
+1290 QDFMN
-1295 ALHQSKYIGQVKE
+1295 ALHQFRYIGQVRE